1 MAARE
6 GYTELQARVLAARR
20 VWKRTLFWTG
30 CAILVVG
37 LIAILAG
44 AAIVDLLMPLPGSV
58 RIALLVGIIGA
69 AGYLLYRYLIQPL
82 RVKLT
87 PHDVALNVERKH
99 QDLEDRL
106 VSALQFGETETED
119 PIQSHLLQRLV
130 TDAVERTEGID
141 FKATVDKRVKRK
153 HIGIAAAALA
163 GCALLGLI
171 FPTELNTSLNRLLSP
186 WEKTEPVL
194 TTKLTVEPGNV
205 RILRGRSLAINLIVT
220 GKAADKARLV
230 YTKEDLAADTT
241 PLPPVPQG
249 ENPRQVGTSGGI
261 QDGHQEIDMVRI
273 EGKKRR
279 FGYELF
285 NINENME
292 YYVTANGTESERYTV
307 EVFDMP
313 KLTAIEIAYTY
324 PEYTKL
330 KPIIQQGEGN
340 IRAVAGSQAEVRIT
354 TNKAIESATLTV
366 DAGDP
371 TPIVIFDGRTLT
383 TSLDVLN
390 DGKYTVRLLCVD
402 GFNNQV
408 PIEYTITAI
417 PDEPPEIVIKEPGRD
432 IKATKL
438 EEVKVQAE
446 ATDDYGVENMTL
458 KYSIGSGEARE
469 LPVETVEVK
478 AEKIISGAYVFYLE
492 ELDVEPGELISYYA
506 QATDNN
512 TRTGP
517 GGSTSELYFIEVR
530 PFNERYTQMDAAEG
544 QQAPE
549 GQPFPNLIADQRKII
564 KKTWKHIHSRPSPM
578 TEDYQSAVKQIGKE
592 QDQLKDKTQRVT
604 DELSMSMR
612 DANVDPEMLMN
623 LEGAVGKMGEASDE
637 LFAINPKAALPYEQ
651 DALEL
656 LTKAMM
662 ELDKVLTQMR
672 SAGSQAAADNIE
684 MDMED
689 LQDTIEQDQ
698 IELDEEMREGTQEL
712 LDQARDML
720 SQQEQLTEQ
729 SQQLAREGQPS
740 QREMQQ
746 NSQQEGQLAGQA
758 QQMGEQAQQ
767 MGQSVGQGAGNN
779 TGQRMVQAGEALQQ
793 ASENMQAA
801 SENMGAGQ
809 PQMGAA
815 KGQKAEE
822 NLQQAIEEL
831 EKVAAQYTDQA
842 LEDVTESLDRLTAEQ
857 SEIREQT
864 ETLEEETRR
873 DGTTVEALR
882 NASELANEQRTLR
895 RDLEQLQ
902 RNLSNLREVLS
913 ENEPQ
918 AARNVADANRRIIEE
933 QVPENMEDAQRA
945 LQWRNFQSSEREQ
958 REVLDTLLEAR
969 DDLQR
974 AKTNLA
980 ETEEERLDAALDQ
993 IESWEAQ
1000 MQDIQRELE
1009 AMDNQETPLTP
1020 EQEARQQQLS
1030 EQQAQIHQRAQE
1042 AMEAQVQGDAQ
1053 EGEGA
1058 RVGGAESDREIR
1070 ELWLDAI
1077 RAMDN
1082 RPGTRRAPFPVYDFS
1097 LRELRK
1103 LERAIEERLATIQE
1117 KKQLAQVLKE
1127 DVPPEYRR
1135 LVDQYYESLAK

>member
-6 GYTELQARVLAARR
+6 GYTELQAKVLAARR

-30 CAILVVG
+30 CAIAIVG

-58 RIALLVGIIGA
+58 RLVLLIGVIGA
-69 AGYLLYRYLIQPL
+69 VGYLLYRYLIQPL
-82 RVKLT
+82 RAKLT

-106 VSALQFGETETED
+106 VSALQFGEVETDD
-119 PIQSHLLQRLV
+119 PIKSHLLQRLV
-130 TDAVERTEGID
+130 TDAVEWTEGID
-141 FKATVDKRVKRK
+141 FKATVDKSKKRK
-153 HIGIAAAALA
+153 HIGIAVAALA
-163 GCALLGLI
+163 VCTLIALI

-186 WEKTEPVL
+186 WEKTEPVY
-194 TTKLTVEPGNV
+194 TTKLTVEPGNA
-205 RILRGRSLAINLIVT
+205 RILRGRSLAINLEVA

-230 YTKEDLAADTT
+230 YTKQDLTADTE
-241 PLPPVPQG
+241 PQ
-249 ENPRQVGTSGGI
+249 R
-261 QDGHQEIDMVRI
+261 QEIDMMRI
-273 EGKKRR
+273 EGEKRK
-279 FGYELF
+279 FGYEIF

-292 YYVTANGTESERYTV
+292 YYVTANEAESERYTV

-313 KLTAIEIAYTY
+313 KLIDIEVAYTY

-354 TNKAIESATLTV
+354 TNKAIQSANLTV
-366 DAGDP
+366 EAQDP
-371 TPIVIFDGRTLT
+371 TDMLIFDGHTLT
-383 TSLDVLN
+383 TTLNVLK
-390 DGKYTVRLLCVD
+390 DGKYTVELLCVD
-402 GFNNQV
+402 GFNNQT
-408 PIEYTITAI
+408 PIEYTITAV

-438 EEVKVQAE
+438 EEVRVVAE
-446 ATDDYGVENMTL
+446 ATDDYGVENLIL
-458 KYSIGSGEARE
+458 KYSIGSGEAQE
-469 LPVETVEVK
+469 LPIETVEVK
-478 AEKIISGAYVFYLE
+478 AAKIISGAYVFYLE
-492 ELDVEPGELISYYA
+492 ELNVEPGELISYYA

-517 GGSTSELYFIEVR
+517 GTGTSELYFIEVR
-530 PFNERYTQMDAAEG
+530 PFNERYTQMDAEG

-564 KKTWKHIHSRPSPM
+564 KNTWKHIHSRPSPM
-578 TEDYQSAVKQIGKE
+578 TEDYQSSVKQIGKE

-612 DANVDPEMLMN
+612 DANVDPEMLMD
-623 LEGAVGKMGEASDE
+623 LEEAVAKMGEASDE
-637 LFAINPKAALPYEQ
+637 LHAVKPKEALPHEQ

-672 SAGSQAAADNIE
+672 SGGSQAAADNIE
-684 MDMED
+684 MEMED
-689 LQDTIEQDQ
+689 LQDAIEQDENQ
-698 IELDEEMREGTQEL
+698 LDEQMREQTQEL

-729 SQQLAREGQPS
+729 SQRLAREEQPS

-758 QQMGEQAQQ
+758 QQMAEQAQQ
-767 MGQSVGQGAGNN
+767 MGQASGQGTGNN

-801 SENMGAGQ
+801 SKNMGAGQ

-842 LEDVTESLDRLTAEQ
+842 LEDATEAINQLMTKQ

-873 DGTTVEALR
+873 DGLGVEDLR
-882 NASELANEQRTLR
+882 NASQLANEQRTLR

-902 RNLSNLREVLS
+902 RNLSNLREALS

-918 AARNVADANRRIIEE
+918 AARNVADANRRIIEG
-933 QVPENMEDAQRA
+933 QAPENMEDAQRA
-945 LQWRNFQSSEREQ
+945 LQWRNFQSSEWEQ

-969 DDLQR
+969 DDLQQ
-974 AKTNLA
+974 AKINLA
-980 ETEEERLDAALDQ
+980 ETEEERLDAALEQ
-993 IESWEAQ
+993 IESWETQ

-1030 EQQAQIHQRAQE
+1030 EQQAQIQQRAQE
-1042 AMEAQVQGDAQ
+1042 AMEAQQQGDAQ
-1053 EGEGA
+1053 GNEQA
-1058 RVGGAESDREIR
+1058 QVGGPESDRELR

-1082 RPGTRRAPFPVYDFS
+1082 RPGTRRAPFPRYDFS

-1103 LERAIEERLATIQE
+1103 LERAIEERLTTIQE

-1135 LVDQYYESLAK
+1135 LVDQYYEFLAK

>member
-1 MAARE
+1 MATRE
-6 GYTELQARVLAARR
+6 GYAALQARVLTARR

-30 CAILVVG
+30 CAIAVAG

-58 RIALLVGIIGA
+58 RIALLIGIIGTI
-69 AGYLLYRYLIQPL
+69 GYLLYRYLIQPL
-82 RVKLT
+82 RVQLT

-99 QDLEDRL
+99 RDLEDRL
-106 VSALQFGETETED
+106 VSALQFGEVETED
-119 PIQSHLLQRLV
+119 PIKSHLLQRLV
-130 TDAVERTEGID
+130 TDTVERTEGID
-141 FKATVDKRVKRK
+141 FKATIDKSKKRK
-153 HIGIAAAALA
+153 HVGIAAAALA
-163 GCALLGLI
+163 GCALIALI

-186 WEKTEPVL
+186 WEKTEPVF
-194 TTKLTVEPGNV
+194 TTKLTVEPGNA
-205 RILRGRSLAINLIVT
+205 RILRGRSLAINLEVT
-220 GKAADKARLV
+220 GKAADKARLI
-230 YTKEDLAADTT
+230 YTKGDPTAEAE
-241 PLPPVPQG
+241 PK
-249 ENPRQVGTSGGI
+249 R
-261 QDGHQEIDMVRI
+261 QEIDMVRI
-273 EGKKRR
+273 KGEKRR
-279 FGYELF
+279 FGYEIF
-285 NINENME
+285 NINEDME
-292 YYVTANGTESERYTV
+292 YYATANEAESERHTV
-307 EVFDMP
+307 KVFDMP
-313 KLTAIEIAYTY
+313 KATAIEIAYTY
-324 PEYTKL
+324 PEYTQL
-330 KPIIQQGEGN
+330 KPIIQQGEGD

-354 TNKAIESATLTV
+354 TNKAIQSATLTV
-366 DAGDP
+366 EAQDP
-371 TPIVIFDGRTLT
+371 TPMLISDGRTLT
-383 TSLDVLN
+383 TTLDVLN
-390 DGKYTVRLLCVD
+390 DGKYTVKLLCVD
-402 GFNNQV
+402 GFNNQT

-438 EEVKVQAE
+438 EEVRVLAE

-458 KYSIGSGEARE
+458 MYSIGSGEARE
-469 LPVETVEVK
+469 LEAETVEVI
-478 AEKIISGAYVFYLE
+478 ENKIISGAYVFYLE

-512 TRTGP
+512 IRTGP
-517 GGSTSELYFIEVR
+517 GTSTSELYFIEVR
-530 PFNERYTQMDAAEG
+530 PFNERYMQMDAEG
-544 QQAPE
+544 QQAAE
-549 GQPFPNLIADQRKII
+549 GQPFPNLIADQRTII
-564 KKTWKHIHSRPSPM
+564 KNTWKHIHSRPSPM
-578 TEDYQSAVKQIGKE
+578 TEDYQSAVKQIGVE
-592 QDQLKDKTQRVT
+592 QDQLKDKTQRVA

-623 LEGAVGKMGEASDE
+623 LEGAVTKMGEASGE
-637 LFAINPKAALPYEQ
+637 LYAVKPKEALPHEQ

-672 SAGSQAAADNIE
+672 AGGNQAAADNME

-689 LQDTIEQDQ
+689 LQDAIEQDEN
-698 IELDEEMREGTQEL
+698 ELDEQMQEQTQEL

-720 SQQEQLTEQ
+720 TQQEQLTEQ
-729 SQQLAREGQPS
+729 SQQMAREGQPS

-746 NSQQEGQLAGQA
+746 NSQQEEQLAGQA
-758 QQMGEQAQQ
+758 QQMAEQAQQ
-767 MGQSVGQGAGNN
+767 MGQASGQGAGQNN
-779 TGQRMVQAGEALQQ
+779 TGQRMAQAGEALQQ

-801 SENMGAGQ
+801 SENMAAGQ

-842 LEDVTESLDRLTAEQ
+842 LEDATETLDQLMTKQ
-857 SEIREQT
+857 SEVREQT

-873 DGTTVEALR
+873 DGVSAEDLR

-902 RNLSNLREVLS
+902 RSLSNLRETLN

-918 AARNVADANRRIIEE
+918 AARNVTDANRRIIEE

-945 LQWRNFQSSEREQ
+945 LQWRNFQSAEREQ

-969 DDLQR
+969 NDLQGAR
-974 AKTNLA
+974 TNLA

-1030 EQQAQIHQRAQE
+1030 EQQEQIQERAQE
-1042 AMEAQVQGDAQ
+1042 AMETQGQGDGQGDEQAQ
-1053 EGEGA
+1053 A
-1058 RVGGAESDREIR
+1058 GGAESDRELR

-1077 RAMDN
+1077 RAMNN
-1082 RPGTRRAPFPVYDFS
+1082 RPGTRRAPFPRYDFS

-1135 LVDQYYESLAK
+1135 LVDRYYESLAK

>member
-6 GYTELQARVLAARR
+6 GYTELRARVLEARR

-30 CAILVVG
+30 CGIAIVG
-37 LIAILAG
+37 LISILAG

-58 RIALLVGIIGA
+58 RIVLLIGIVGA
-69 AGYLLYRYLIQPL
+69 VGYLLYRYLIQPL

-99 QDLEDRL
+99 RDLEDRL
-106 VSALQFGETETED
+106 VSALQFGEAETED
-119 PIQSHLLQRLV
+119 PIKSHLLQRLV
-130 TDAVERTEGID
+130 TDAVERTDGID
-141 FKATVDKRVKRK
+141 FKATIDKSKKRK
-153 HIGIAAAALA
+153 HIGIAVAVLA
-163 GCALLGLI
+163 GCALIALI
-171 FPTELNTSLNRLLSP
+171 FPTELNISINRLLSP
-186 WEKTEPVL
+186 WEKTEPVF
-194 TTKLTVEPGNV
+194 TTKLTVEPGNA
-205 RILRGRSLAINLIVT
+205 RILRGRSLAINLEVT
-220 GKAADKARLV
+220 GKAADKARLI
-230 YTKEDLAADTT
+230 YKKGDSAADTES
-241 PLPPVPQG
+241 Q
-249 ENPRQVGTSGGI
+249 
-261 QDGHQEIDMVRI
+261 HQEIDMMQI
-273 EGKKRR
+273 EGEKHR
-279 FGYELF
+279 FGYEIF

-292 YYVTANGTESERYTV
+292 YYVTANGIESERCTV

-313 KLTAIEIAYTY
+313 KVTAVEVTYTY
-324 PEYTKL
+324 PEYTQL
-330 KPIIQQGEGN
+330 NPITQQGEGN

-366 DAGDP
+366 EAQDP
-371 TPIVIFDGRTLT
+371 TPMLISDGRTLT
-383 TSLDVLN
+383 TTLDVLT
-390 DGKYTVRLLCVD
+390 DGKYTVKLLCVD
-402 GFNNQV
+402 GFNNQT

-417 PDEPPEIVIKEPGRD
+417 PDEPPEVAIKEPGRD

-438 EEVKVQAE
+438 EEVKVLAE
-446 ATDDYGVENMTL
+446 AADDYGVESMTL
-458 KYSIGSGEARE
+458 MYSVGSGEPQE
-469 LPVETVEVK
+469 LEAETVEVK
-478 AEKIISGAYVFYLE
+478 EKKIISGAYVFYLE
-492 ELDVEPGELISYYA
+492 ELDVEPGEIISYYA

-517 GGSTSELYFIEVR
+517 GTGTSELYFIEVR
-530 PFNERYTQMDAAEG
+530 PFNERYMQMDAEG

-549 GQPFPNLIADQRKII
+549 GQPFPNLISDQRAII
-564 KKTWKHIHSRPSPM
+564 KNTWKHIHSRPSPM
-578 TEDYQSAVKQIGKE
+578 TENYQSAVKKIGDE

-623 LEGAVGKMGEASDE
+623 LEEAVAKMGEASGE
-637 LFAINPKAALPYEQ
+637 LHAIKPKAALPHEQ

-662 ELDKVLTQMR
+662 ELDKVLTRMR
-672 SAGSQAAADNIE
+672 SGGSQAAADNIE

-689 LQDTIEQDQ
+689 LQDTIEQDEN
-698 IELDEEMREGTQEL
+698 ELDEQMREQTQEL

-729 SQQLAREGQPS
+729 SQQMAREGQPS

-746 NSQQEGQLAGQA
+746 NSQQEQQMAGQA
-758 QQMGEQAQQ
+758 QQMAEQAQQ
-767 MGQSVGQGAGNN
+767 MGQSSGQGAGQSN

-815 KGQKAEE
+815 KGEKAEE
-822 NLQQAIEEL
+822 NLQQAIEDL

-842 LEDVTESLDRLTAEQ
+842 LESVTETLDQLVADQ
-857 SEIREQT
+857 SEVREQT
-864 ETLEEETRR
+864 ETLEEEDRR
-873 DGTTVEALR
+873 NDIGPEDLR
-882 NASELANEQRTLR
+882 NASELANQQRNLR

-902 RNLSNLREVLS
+902 RNLSNLREALS
-913 ENEPQ
+913 DNEPQ
-918 AARNVADANRRIIEE
+918 AARNVGDANRRIIEE

-945 LQWRNFQSSEREQ
+945 LQWRNFQSSDREQ

-969 DDLQR
+969 DDLQGAR
-974 AKTNLA
+974 TNLA
-980 ETEEERLDAALDQ
+980 ETEEEQLDAALDQ
-993 IESWEAQ
+993 IESWAAQ
-1000 MQDIQRELE
+1000 MEDIQRELE

-1030 EQQAQIHQRAQE
+1030 EQQEQIQQRAQD
-1042 AMEAQVQGDAQ
+1042 AMEAQGQGDAQ
-1053 EGEGA
+1053 GDEQA
-1058 RVGGAESDREIR
+1058 QAGGAESDRELS
-1070 ELWLDAI
+1070 ELWLGAI
-1077 RAMDN
+1077 RAMNN
-1082 RPGTRRAPFPVYDFS
+1082 RPGTRRAPFPRYDFS

-1127 DVPPEYRR
+1127 DVPPEYRGM
-1135 LVDQYYESLAK
+1135 VDRYYEFLAK

>member
-1 MAARE
+1 MATRE

-30 CAILVVG
+30 CAIAIVG

-58 RIALLVGIIGA
+58 RIALLIGIIGVV
-69 AGYLLYRYLIQPL
+69 GYLLYKHLIQPL

-119 PIQSHLLQRLV
+119 PIKSHLLQRLV

-141 FKATVDKRVKRK
+141 FKATVDRSKKRK
-153 HIGIAAAALA
+153 HIGIAVAALA
-163 GCALLGLI
+163 GCALLALI
-171 FPTELNTSLNRLLSP
+171 FPTELNISLNRLLSP
-186 WEKTEPVL
+186 WEKTEPVF
-194 TTKLTVEPGNV
+194 TTTLTVEPGNA
-205 RILRGRSLAINLIVT
+205 RILRGRSLAINLAVT
-220 GKAADKARLV
+220 GKAAEKARLV
-230 YTKEDLAADTT
+230 YTKEDPTTDTE
-241 PLPPVPQG
+241 LQ
-249 ENPRQVGTSGGI
+249 R
-261 QDGHQEIDMVRI
+261 QEIDMMRI
-273 EGKKRR
+273 EGEKRK
-279 FGYELF
+279 FGYEIF

-292 YYVTANGTESERYTV
+292 YYVTANEAESERYTV

-313 KLTAIEIAYTY
+313 KLTAVEVAYTY

-340 IRAVAGSQAEVRIT
+340 IRAVTGSQAEVRIT
-354 TNKAIESATLTV
+354 TNKAIQSANLTV
-366 DAGDP
+366 DTQDP
-371 TPIVIFDGRTLT
+371 TDMLIFDGHTLT
-383 TSLDVLN
+383 TTLDVLN
-390 DGKYTVRLLCVD
+390 DGKYTVELLCVD
-402 GFNNQV
+402 GFNNQT
-408 PIEYTITAI
+408 PIEYTITAV
-417 PDEPPEIVIKEPGRD
+417 PDKPPEIVIKEPGRD

-438 EEVKVQAE
+438 EEVRVVAE
-446 ATDDYGVENMTL
+446 ATDDYGVENLTL
-458 KYSIGSGEARE
+458 KYSIGSGEAQE
-469 LPVETVEVK
+469 LPIESIEVK

-517 GGSTSELYFIEVR
+517 GTGTSELYFIEVR
-530 PFNERYTQMDAAEG
+530 PFNERYMQMDAAEG
-544 QQAPE
+544 QQTPE

-564 KKTWKHIHSRPSPM
+564 KNTWKHIHSRPSPM
-578 TEDYQSAVKQIGKE
+578 TEDYQSSVKQIGKE

-623 LEGAVGKMGEASDE
+623 LEAAVAKMGEASDE
-637 LFAINPKAALPYEQ
+637 LHAVKPKEALPHEQ

-672 SAGSQAAADNIE
+672 SGGSQAAADNIE
-684 MDMED
+684 MEMED
-689 LQDTIEQDQ
+689 LQDSIEQDENQ
-698 IELDEEMREGTQEL
+698 LDEQMREQTQEL
-712 LDQARDML
+712 LDQSRNML
-720 SQQEQLTEQ
+720 AQQEQLTEQ

-740 QREMQQ
+740 RREMQQ

-758 QQMGEQAQQ
+758 QQMAEQAQQ
-767 MGQSVGQGAGNN
+767 MGQASGQGAGNN

-793 ASENMQAA
+793 ASKNMQAA

-842 LEDVTESLDRLTAEQ
+842 LEDATEAIDQLMAKQ

-873 DGTTVEALR
+873 DGIGLEDLR
-882 NASELANEQRTLR
+882 NASQLANEQRTLR

-902 RNLSNLREVLS
+902 RNLSNLREALN

-969 DDLQR
+969 DDLQQAR
-974 AKTNLA
+974 INLA
-980 ETEEERLDAALDQ
+980 ETEEERLDAALEQ

-1009 AMDNQETPLTP
+1009 GMDNQETPLTP

-1030 EQQAQIHQRAQE
+1030 EQQSQMQQRAQE
-1042 AMEAQVQGDAQ
+1042 AMEAQEQGDAQ
-1053 EGEGA
+1053 GDEQA
-1058 RVGGAESDREIR
+1058 QAGGAESDRELR

-1082 RPGTRRAPFPVYDFS
+1082 RPGTRRAPFPRYDFS

-1103 LERAIEERLATIQE
+1103 LERAIEERLAVIQE

-1135 LVDQYYESLAK
+1135 LVDRYYESLAK

>member
-6 GYTELQARVLAARR
+6 GYAALQARVLAARR
-20 VWKRTLFWTG
+20 VWKQTLFWTG
-30 CAILVVG
+30 CAIAIVG

-44 AAIVDLLMPLPGSV
+44 AAIVDLLMPLPHSV
-58 RIALLVGIIGA
+58 RIALLIGVIGA

-99 QDLEDRL
+99 QGLEDRL
-106 VSALQFGETETED
+106 VSALQFGETETDD
-119 PIQSHLLQRLV
+119 PIKSHLLQRLV
-130 TDAVERTEGID
+130 TDAVERTDGID
-141 FKATVDKRVKRK
+141 FKATVDKSKKRK
-153 HIGIAAAALA
+153 HVGIAVAALA
-163 GCALLGLI
+163 GCALLALI
-171 FPTELNTSLNRLLSP
+171 FPAELNISLNRLLSP
-186 WEKTEPVL
+186 WEKTEPVF
-194 TTKLTVEPGNV
+194 TTKLTVEPGNA
-205 RILRGRSLAINLIVT
+205 RILRGRSLAINLDVT
-220 GKAADKARLV
+220 GKAVDKARLI
-230 YTKEDLAADTT
+230 YMKGDPATDAEPK
-241 PLPPVPQG
+241 
-249 ENPRQVGTSGGI
+249 R
-261 QDGHQEIDMVRI
+261 QEIDMVRI
-273 EGKKRR
+273 EGEKRR
-279 FGYELF
+279 FGYEIF
-285 NINENME
+285 NINEDME
-292 YYVTANGTESERYTV
+292 YYATANEAESERYTV
-307 EVFDMP
+307 KVFDMP
-313 KLTAIEIAYTY
+313 QATAIEIAYTY
-324 PEYTKL
+324 PEYTQL
-330 KPIIQQGEGN
+330 KPIIQQGEGD

-354 TNKAIESATLTV
+354 TNKAIQSATLTV
-366 DAGDP
+366 DAQDS
-371 TPIVIFDGRTLT
+371 TPMLISDGRTLT
-383 TSLDVLN
+383 TTLDVLN
-390 DGKYTVRLLCVD
+390 DGKYTVKLLCVD
-402 GFNNQV
+402 GFNNQT

-417 PDEPPEIVIKEPGRD
+417 PDEPPEITIKEPGRD

-438 EEVKVQAE
+438 EEVKILAE

-458 KYSIGSGEARE
+458 KYSIGSGEPQE

-512 TRTGP
+512 MRTGP
-517 GGSTSELYFIEVR
+517 GTSTSELYFIEVR
-530 PFNERYTQMDAAEG
+530 PFNERYMQMDAAEG
-544 QQAPE
+544 QQSPE
-549 GQPFPNLIADQRKII
+549 GLPFPNLIADQRKII
-564 KKTWKHIHSRPSPM
+564 KNTWKHIHSRPSPM

-604 DELSMSMR
+604 DELSTSMR

-623 LEGAVGKMGEASDE
+623 IEGAIAKMGEASDE
-637 LFAINPKAALPYEQ
+637 LFAIKPKEALPHEQ
-651 DALEL
+651 NALEL

-672 SAGSQAAADNIE
+672 AGGNQAAADNME

-689 LQDTIEQDQ
+689 LQDAIEQDEN
-698 IELDEEMREGTQEL
+698 ELDEQMQEQTQEL

-720 SQQEQLTEQ
+720 AQQEQLTEQ
-729 SQQLAREGQPS
+729 SQQMAREGQPS

-758 QQMGEQAQQ
+758 QQMAEQAQQ
-767 MGQSVGQGAGNN
+767 MGQSVGQGAGNS

-793 ASENMQAA
+793 ASGNMQAA
-801 SENMGAGQ
+801 SENMAAGQ

-822 NLQQAIEEL
+822 NLQRAIEEL

-842 LEDVTESLDRLTAEQ
+842 LEDATETLDQLMTKQ
-857 SEIREQT
+857 SEVREQT

-873 DGTTVEALR
+873 DGVAPEDLR
-882 NASELANEQRTLR
+882 TASELANEQRTLR

-902 RNLSNLREVLS
+902 RSLSNLRETLN

-918 AARNVADANRRIIEE
+918 AARNVADANRRLIEG
-933 QVPENMEDAQRA
+933 QTSENMEDAQRA

-969 DDLQR
+969 EDLQGAR
-974 AKTNLA
+974 TNLA

-993 IESWEAQ
+993 IESWESQ

-1030 EQQAQIHQRAQE
+1030 EQQEQIQQRAQE
-1042 AMEAQVQGDAQ
+1042 AMEAQEQGDAQ
-1053 EGEGA
+1053 GDEQA
-1058 RVGGAESDREIR
+1058 QTGGAESDRELR

-1077 RAMDN
+1077 RAMNN

-1103 LERAIEERLATIQE
+1103 LERAIEERLVVIQE

>member
-30 CAILVVG
+30 CAIAIVG

-44 AAIVDLLMPLPGSV
+44 AAIVDLLMPLPNGV
-58 RIALLVGIIGA
+58 RIALLIGVIGA
-69 AGYLLYRYLIQPL
+69 VGYLLYRYLIQPL

-106 VSALQFGETETED
+106 VSALQFGEVETED
-119 PIQSHLLQRLV
+119 PIKSHLLQRLV

-141 FKATVDKRVKRK
+141 FRATVDKSKKRK
-153 HIGIAAAALA
+153 HIGIAVAALA
-163 GCALLGLI
+163 VCTLIALI

-186 WEKTEPVL
+186 WEKTEPVY
-194 TTKLTVEPGNV
+194 TTKLTVEPGNA
-205 RILRGRSLAINLIVT
+205 RILRGRSLAINLEVT
-220 GKAADKARLV
+220 GKAADKARLI
-230 YTKEDLAADTT
+230 YTKGDPAADTT
-241 PLPPVPQG
+241 PLPPA
-249 ENPRQVGTSGGI
+249 SGGI
-261 QDGHQEIDMVRI
+261 QGGHQEIDMVRV
-273 EGKKRR
+273 EGEKRK
-279 FGYELF
+279 FSYELF

-292 YYVTANGTESERYTV
+292 YYVTANGAESERYTV

-313 KLTAIEIAYTY
+313 KVTAIEIAYTY

-330 KPIIQQGEGN
+330 KSIIQQGEGN
-340 IRAVAGSQAEVRIT
+340 IRAVVGSQAEVRIT
-354 TNKAIESATLTV
+354 TNKAIQSATLTV
-366 DAGDP
+366 EAQDP
-371 TPIVIFDGRTLT
+371 IPMLIPDGRTLT
-383 TSLDVLN
+383 TTLNVLN
-390 DGKYTVRLLCVD
+390 DGKYTVKLLCVD
-402 GFNNQV
+402 GFNNQT

-438 EEVKVQAE
+438 EEVRVLAE

-458 KYSIGSGEARE
+458 MYSIGSGEARE

-517 GGSTSELYFIEVR
+517 GTSTSELYFIEVR
-530 PFNERYTQMDAAEG
+530 PFNERYMQMDAEG
-544 QQAPE
+544 QQAQQE
-549 GQPFPNLIADQRKII
+549 GQPFPNLIADQRTII

-623 LEGAVGKMGEASDE
+623 LEAAVAKMGEASDE
-637 LFAINPKAALPYEQ
+637 LYAVNPKAALPHEQ

-672 SAGSQAAADNIE
+672 SGANREVADNIE

-689 LQDTIEQDQ
+689 LQDAIEQDQ
-698 IELDEEMREGTQEL
+698 IESDEQMREGTQEL

-720 SQQEQLTEQ
+720 AQQEQLTEQ
-729 SQQLAREGQPS
+729 SQQLAREEQPS

-746 NSQQEGQLAGQA
+746 NSQQEGQLAQQA
-758 QQMGEQAQQ
+758 QQMAEQAQQ

-779 TGQRMVQAGEALQQ
+779 TGQRMVQAGEALEQ
-793 ASENMQAA
+793 ASENMGAA
-801 SENMGAGQ
+801 SESMGAGQ

-842 LEDVTESLDRLTAEQ
+842 LEDVTESLDQLTAEQ

-864 ETLEEETRR
+864 ETLEEEARR
-873 DGTTVEALR
+873 DGISLEDLR
-882 NASELANEQRTLR
+882 NASQLASEQRVLR

-902 RNLSNLREVLS
+902 RNLSNLREALS

-958 REVLDTLLEAR
+958 REVLDTLLDAR
-969 DDLQR
+969 NDLQQAR
-974 AKTNLA
+974 TNLA

-993 IESWEAQ
+993 IESWAAQ
-1000 MQDIQRELE
+1000 MEDIQRELE

-1030 EQQAQIHQRAQE
+1030 EQQAEIQQRAQE
-1042 AMEAQVQGDAQ
+1042 AMEAQQQEDAQGDEQAQ
-1053 EGEGA
+1053 
-1058 RVGGAESDREIR
+1058 VGGAESDRELR

-1103 LERAIEERLATIQE
+1103 LERAIEERLVVIQE

>member
-1 MAARE
+1 MATRE
-6 GYTELQARVLAARR
+6 GYAALQARVLAARR

-30 CAILVVG
+30 CAIVVVG
-37 LIAILAG
+37 LIVILTG
-44 AAIVDLLMPLPGSV
+44 AAVVDLLMPLPRSA
-58 RIALLVGIIGA
+58 RLALLIAIIGA
-69 AGYLLYRYLIQPL
+69 VGYLLYRYLIQPL
-82 RVKLT
+82 RAKLT
-87 PHDVALNVERKH
+87 PQDVAINVERKH
-99 QDLEDRL
+99 RNLEDRL
-106 VSALQFGETETED
+106 VSALQFGKVETED
-119 PIQSHLLQRLV
+119 PIESHLLQRLV

-141 FKATVDKRVKRK
+141 FKATVDKSKKRK
-153 HIGIAAAALA
+153 HIGIATAALA
-163 GCALLGLI
+163 GCTLIALI

-186 WEKTEPVL
+186 WERTKPVF
-194 TTKLTVEPGNV
+194 TTKLIVEPGNA
-205 RILRGRSLAINLIVT
+205 RILRGRSLAINLEVA
-220 GKAADKARLV
+220 GKAADKPRFV
-230 YTKEDLAADTT
+230 YTKQEPAADT
-241 PLPPVPQG
+241 
-249 ENPRQVGTSGGI
+249 ESKR
-261 QDGHQEIDMVRI
+261 QEIDMMRI
-273 EGKKRR
+273 EGEKHK

-292 YYVTANGTESERYTV
+292 YYVAANEVESERYTV

-313 KLTAIEIAYTY
+313 KVTAIEVTYTY

-330 KPIIQQGEGN
+330 KPIIQQGDGN

-354 TNKAIESATLTV
+354 TNKAIQSATFTV
-366 DAGDP
+366 EAQDT
-371 TPIVIFDGRTLT
+371 TPMLIPDGRTLT
-383 TSLDVLN
+383 TTLNVLN
-390 DGKYTVRLLCVD
+390 DGKYTVKLLCVD
-402 GFNNQV
+402 GFNNQT

-438 EEVKVQAE
+438 EEVKVLAE
-446 ATDDYGVENMTL
+446 ATDDYGVKNMTL
-458 KYSIGSGEARE
+458 KYSIGSGEAQE

-478 AEKIISGAYVFYLE
+478 AKKIISGAYVFYLE
-492 ELDVEPGELISYYA
+492 ELDVEPGELISYYV

-512 TRTGP
+512 MRTGP
-517 GGSTSELYFIEVR
+517 GVSTSELYFIEVR
-530 PFNERYTQMDAAEG
+530 PFNERYMEMDAET
-544 QQAPE
+544 QQGPE
-549 GQPFPNLIADQRKII
+549 GQPFPNLIADQRAII
-564 KKTWKHIHSRPSPM
+564 KNTWKHIHSRPAPM
-578 TEDYQSAVKQIGKE
+578 TEDYQASVKRIGKE
-592 QDQLKDKTQRVT
+592 QDQLKDKTQRIT

-623 LEGAVGKMGEASDE
+623 LEEAIAKMSAASDE
-637 LFAINPKAALPYEQ
+637 LFAIKPKKALPQEQ

-662 ELDKVLTQMR
+662 ELDKVLTRMR
-672 SAGSQAAADNIE
+672 TGGNREVADNIE

-689 LQDTIEQDQ
+689 LQDAIEQDQ
-698 IELDEEMREGTQEL
+698 NELDEQMREQTQEL

-720 SQQEQLTEQ
+720 AQQEQLTEQ
-729 SQQLAREGQPS
+729 SQRLAREGQPS
-740 QREMQQ
+740 RREMQQ
-746 NSQQEGQLAGQA
+746 NSQREQQLAGRA
-758 QQMGEQAQQ
+758 QQMAEQAQQ
-767 MGQSVGQGAGNN
+767 MGQSAGQGN
-779 TGQRMVQAGEALQQ
+779 TGQHMVQVGEVLQQ

-801 SENMGAGQ
+801 SKNMGTGH

-842 LEDVTESLDRLTAEQ
+842 LEDVTEAIDQLMTKQ

-873 DGTTVEALR
+873 AGVGVEDLR
-882 NASELANEQRTLR
+882 NASQLANEQRTLR

-902 RNLSNLREVLS
+902 RNLSNLREALS

-958 REVLDTLLEAR
+958 REVLDTLLKAR
-969 DDLQR
+969 DDLQQAR
-974 AKTNLA
+974 TNLA
-980 ETEEERLDAALDQ
+980 ETEEEQLDAALDQ
-993 IESWEAQ
+993 IESWAAQ

-1030 EQQAQIHQRAQE
+1030 EQQAQIQQRAQE
-1042 AMEAQVQGDAQ
+1042 AMEAQGQGNAQGDEQ
-1053 EGEGA
+1053 VQMRDG
-1058 RVGGAESDREIR
+1058 VSDLEIR
-1070 ELWLDAI
+1070 ELWLGAI
-1077 RAMDN
+1077 RAMNN
-1082 RPGTRRAPFPVYDFS
+1082 RPGTRRAPFPRYDFS
-1097 LRELRK
+1097 LRQLRK
-1103 LERAIEERLATIQE
+1103 LERAIEERLAIIQE

-1135 LVDQYYESLAK
+1135 LVDRYYEFLAK

>member
-30 CAILVVG
+30 CAIAIVG
-37 LIAILAG
+37 LISILAG
-44 AAIVDLLMPLPGSV
+44 AAIVDLLMPLPRSV
-58 RIALLVGIIGA
+58 RIVLLIGIIGT

-82 RVKLT
+82 RVELT
-87 PHDVALNVERKH
+87 PHDVALNVERQH

-106 VSALQFGETETED
+106 VSALQFGKVETED
-119 PIQSHLLQRLV
+119 PIESHLLQRLV
-130 TDAVERTEGID
+130 TDAAERTEGID
-141 FKATVDKRVKRK
+141 FKATVDKSKKRK
-153 HIGIAAAALA
+153 HIGIAVAALA
-163 GCALLGLI
+163 GCALIALI

-194 TTKLTVEPGNV
+194 TTKLTVEPGNA
-205 RILRGRSLAINLIVT
+205 RILRGRGLAINAEVS
-220 GKAADKARLV
+220 GKAADKARLIYIKGDSIV
-230 YTKEDLAADTT
+230 DTE
-241 PLPPVPQG
+241 PQ
-249 ENPRQVGTSGGI
+249 R
-261 QDGHQEIDMVRI
+261 QEIDMMRI
-273 EGKKRR
+273 EGEKRR
-279 FGYELF
+279 FGYEIF
-285 NINENME
+285 NINKNME
-292 YYVTANGTESERYTV
+292 YYVTANGAESESYTI

-313 KLTAIEIAYTY
+313 KVTAVEVTYTY
-324 PEYTKL
+324 PEYTQL
-330 KPIIQQGEGN
+330 NPITQQGEGN

-354 TNKAIESATLTV
+354 MNKAIQSATLTV
-366 DAGDP
+366 DTQDP
-371 TPIVIFDGRTLT
+371 TSMLISDGRTLT
-383 TSLDVLN
+383 TTLDVLN
-390 DGKYTVRLLCVD
+390 DGKYTVELLCVD
-402 GFNNQV
+402 GFNNQT

-417 PDEPPEIVIKEPGRD
+417 PDEPPEVVIKEPGRD

-438 EEVKVQAE
+438 EEVKVLAE
-446 ATDDYGVENMTL
+446 AIDDYGVEEMTL
-458 KYSIGSGEARE
+458 MYSIGSGEPQE
-469 LPVETVEVK
+469 LEAETVEVK
-478 AEKIISGAYVFYLE
+478 EKNIISGAYVFYLE

-517 GGSTSELYFIEVR
+517 GTGTSELYFIEVR
-530 PFNERYTQMDAAEG
+530 PFNERYMQMDAEG
-544 QQAPE
+544 QQTPE
-549 GQPFPNLIADQRKII
+549 GQPFPNLIADQRAII
-564 KKTWKHIHSRPSPM
+564 KNTWKHIHSRPSPM
-578 TEDYQSAVKQIGKE
+578 TEDYQSAIKKIGGE
-592 QDQLKDKTQRVT
+592 QDQLKNKTQRVT

-623 LEGAVGKMGEASDE
+623 LEEAVAKMGEASDE
-637 LFAINPKAALPYEQ
+637 LFAIKPKEALPHEQ

-672 SAGSQAAADNIE
+672 TGGSQAAADNIE
-684 MDMED
+684 MEMED
-689 LQDTIEQDQ
+689 LQDAIEQDEN
-698 IELDEEMREGTQEL
+698 ELEEQMREQTQAL

-729 SQQLAREGQPS
+729 SQQMAREGQPS

-746 NSQQEGQLAGQA
+746 NSQQEQQLAGQA
-758 QQMGEQAQQ
+758 RQMAEQAQQ
-767 MGQSVGQGAGNN
+767 MGQSAGQGTGNN
-779 TGQRMVQAGEALQQ
+779 TGQRMVQAGEALQR

-842 LEDVTESLDRLTAEQ
+842 LEDATEAIDQLMTKQ

-864 ETLEEETRR
+864 ETLEEETRQEGIGLEDLR
-873 DGTTVEALR
+873 D
-882 NASELANEQRTLR
+882 ASQLANEQRTLR
-895 RDLEQLQ
+895 RDLEGLQ
-902 RNLSNLREVLS
+902 RNLSNLQEALN

-933 QVPENMEDAQRA
+933 QAPENMEDAQRA
-945 LQWRNFQSSEREQ
+945 LQWRNFQASEREQ

-969 DDLQR
+969 DDLQQAR
-974 AKTNLA
+974 INLA

-1000 MQDIQRELE
+1000 MEDIQRELE

-1030 EQQAQIHQRAQE
+1030 EQQAQIQQRAQE
-1042 AMEAQVQGDAQ
+1042 AMEAQEQGDAQ
-1053 EGEGA
+1053 RDEQA
-1058 RVGGAESDREIR
+1058 QTGGAESDRELR
-1070 ELWLDAI
+1070 ELWLGAI
-1077 RAMDN
+1077 RAMNN
-1082 RPGTRRAPFPVYDFS
+1082 RPGTRRAPFPRYDFS

-1103 LERAIEERLATIQE
+1103 LERAIEERLTTIQE

-1135 LVDQYYESLAK
+1135 LVDQYYEFLAK

>member
-30 CAILVVG
+30 CAIAVVG

-58 RIALLVGIIGA
+58 RIALLVGIIGVV
-69 AGYLLYRYLIQPL
+69 GYLLYKHLIQPL

-99 QDLEDRL
+99 RDLEDRL
-106 VSALQFGETETED
+106 VSALQFGETETDD
-119 PIQSHLLQRLV
+119 PIKSHLLQRLV
-130 TDAVERTEGID
+130 TDAVERTDGID
-141 FKATVDKRVKRK
+141 FKATIDKSKKRK
-153 HIGIAAAALA
+153 HIGIAVAVLA
-163 GCALLGLI
+163 GCALLALI
-171 FPTELNTSLNRLLSP
+171 FPAELDISLNRLLSP
-186 WEKTEPVL
+186 WEKTEPVF
-194 TTKLTVEPGNV
+194 TTKLTVEPGNA
-205 RILRGRSLAINLIVT
+205 RILRGRSLAINLEVT
-220 GKAADKARLV
+220 GKAADKARLI
-230 YTKEDLAADTT
+230 YTKGDPTAEAE
-241 PLPPVPQG
+241 PQ
-249 ENPRQVGTSGGI
+249 R
-261 QDGHQEIDMVRI
+261 QEIDMVLI
-273 EGKKRR
+273 EGEKRR
-279 FGYELF
+279 FGYEIF
-285 NINENME
+285 NINEDME
-292 YYVTANGTESERYTV
+292 YYATANEAESERYTV
-307 EVFDMP
+307 KVFDMP

-324 PEYTKL
+324 PEYTQL
-330 KPIIQQGEGN
+330 KPIIQQGDGN

-354 TNKAIESATLTV
+354 TNKAIQSATLTV
-366 DAGDP
+366 DAQDS
-371 TPIVIFDGRTLT
+371 TPMLISDGRTLT
-383 TSLDVLN
+383 TTLDVLN
-390 DGKYTVRLLCVD
+390 DGKYTVKLLCVD
-402 GFNNQV
+402 GFNNQT
-408 PIEYTITAI
+408 PIEYTITAV
-417 PDEPPEIVIKEPGRD
+417 PDEPPEIAIREPGRD

-438 EEVKVQAE
+438 EEVKILAE

-458 KYSIGSGEARE
+458 MYSIGSGEAQE
-469 LPVETVEVK
+469 LPVETLEVK

-517 GGSTSELYFIEVR
+517 GTSTSELYFIEVR
-530 PFNERYTQMDAAEG
+530 PFNERYMQMDAEG
-544 QQAPE
+544 QQAQQE
-549 GQPFPNLIADQRKII
+549 GQPFPNLIADQRTII
-564 KKTWKHIHSRPSPM
+564 KNTWKHIHSRPSPI
-578 TEDYQSAVKQIGKE
+578 TEDYQSAVKQIGVE

-604 DELSMSMR
+604 DELSTSMR
-612 DANVDPEMLMN
+612 NANVDPEMLMN
-623 LEGAVGKMGEASDE
+623 LEGAVAKMGEASDE
-637 LFAINPKAALPYEQ
+637 LFAIKPKAALPHEQ

-672 SAGSQAAADNIE
+672 AGGNQAAADNME

-689 LQDTIEQDQ
+689 LQDAIEQDEN
-698 IELDEEMREGTQEL
+698 ELDEQMQEQTQEL

-720 SQQEQLTEQ
+720 AQQEQLTEQ
-729 SQQLAREGQPS
+729 SQQMAREGQPS

-758 QQMGEQAQQ
+758 QQMAEQAQQ
-767 MGQSVGQGAGNN
+767 MGQSSGQGTGSN

-801 SENMGAGQ
+801 SENMAAEQ

-842 LEDVTESLDRLTAEQ
+842 LEDATETLDQLMTKQ
-857 SEIREQT
+857 SEVREQT
-864 ETLEEETRR
+864 ETLEEETRQ
-873 DGTTVEALR
+873 DGVGVEDLR
-882 NASELANEQRTLR
+882 NASQLANEQRTLR

-902 RNLSNLREVLS
+902 RSLSNLRETLS

-918 AARNVADANRRIIEE
+918 AARNVADANRRLIEE
-933 QVPENMEDAQRA
+933 QASENMEDAQRA

-969 DDLQR
+969 DDLQQAR
-974 AKTNLA
+974 TNLA

-993 IESWEAQ
+993 IESWESQ

-1030 EQQAQIHQRAQE
+1030 EQQEEIQQRAQE
-1042 AMEAQVQGDAQ
+1042 AMEAQGQGDGQGDEQAQ
-1053 EGEGA
+1053 A
-1058 RVGGAESDREIR
+1058 GGAESDREIR

-1077 RAMDN
+1077 RAMNN
-1082 RPGTRRAPFPVYDFS
+1082 RPGNRRAPFPVYDFS

-1127 DVPPEYRR
+1127 DVPPEYRS
-1135 LVDQYYESLAK
+1135 LVDRYYESLAK

>member
-6 GYTELQARVLAARR
+6 GYTELRARVLEAHR

-30 CAILVVG
+30 CGIAIVG
-37 LIAILAG
+37 LISILAG

-58 RIALLVGIIGA
+58 RIVLLIGIIGA
-69 AGYLLYRYLIQPL
+69 VGYLLYRYLIQPL

-99 QDLEDRL
+99 RDLEDRL
-106 VSALQFGETETED
+106 VSALQFGEAETED
-119 PIQSHLLQRLV
+119 PIKSHLLQRLV
-130 TDAVERTEGID
+130 TDAVERTDGID
-141 FKATVDKRVKRK
+141 FKATIDKSKKRK
-153 HIGIAAAALA
+153 HIGIAVAVLA
-163 GCALLGLI
+163 GCALIALI
-171 FPTELNTSLNRLLSP
+171 FPTELNISINRLLSP
-186 WEKTEPVL
+186 WEKTEPVF
-194 TTKLTVEPGNV
+194 TTKLTVEPGNA
-205 RILRGRSLAINLIVT
+205 RILRGRSLAINLEVT
-220 GKAADKARLV
+220 GKAADKARLI
-230 YTKEDLAADTT
+230 YKKGDSAADTES
-241 PLPPVPQG
+241 Q
-249 ENPRQVGTSGGI
+249 
-261 QDGHQEIDMVRI
+261 HQEIDMMQI
-273 EGKKRR
+273 EGEKHR
-279 FGYELF
+279 FGYEIF

-292 YYVTANGTESERYTV
+292 YYVTANGIESERYTV

-313 KLTAIEIAYTY
+313 KVTAVEVTYTY
-324 PEYTKL
+324 PEYTQL
-330 KPIIQQGEGN
+330 NPITQQGEGN

-366 DAGDP
+366 EAQDP
-371 TPIVIFDGRTLT
+371 TPMLISDGRTLT
-383 TSLDVLN
+383 TTLDVLT
-390 DGKYTVRLLCVD
+390 DGKYTVKLLCVD
-402 GFNNQV
+402 GFNNQT

-417 PDEPPEIVIKEPGRD
+417 PDEPPEVAIKEPGRD

-438 EEVKVQAE
+438 EEVKVLAE
-446 ATDDYGVENMTL
+446 AVDDYGVENMTL
-458 KYSIGSGEARE
+458 MYSVGSGEPQE
-469 LPVETVEVK
+469 LEAETVEVK
-478 AEKIISGAYVFYLE
+478 EKKIISGAYVFYLE
-492 ELDVEPGELISYYA
+492 ELDVEPGEIISYYA

-517 GGSTSELYFIEVR
+517 GTGTSELYFIEVR
-530 PFNERYTQMDAAEG
+530 PFNERYMQMDAEG

-549 GQPFPNLIADQRKII
+549 EQPFPNLISDQRTII
-564 KKTWKHIHSRPSPM
+564 KNTWKHIHSRPSPM
-578 TEDYQSAVKQIGKE
+578 TENYQSAVKKIGDE

-623 LEGAVGKMGEASDE
+623 LEEAVAKMGEASGE
-637 LFAINPKAALPYEQ
+637 LHAIKPKAALPHEQ

-662 ELDKVLTQMR
+662 ELDKVLTRMR
-672 SAGSQAAADNIE
+672 SGGSQAAADNIE

-689 LQDTIEQDQ
+689 LQDTIEQDEN
-698 IELDEEMREGTQEL
+698 ELDEQMSEQTQEL

-729 SQQLAREGQPS
+729 SQQMAREGQPS

-746 NSQQEGQLAGQA
+746 NSQQEQQMAGQA
-758 QQMGEQAQQ
+758 QQMAEQAQQ
-767 MGQSVGQGAGNN
+767 MGQSSGQGTGQSN

-815 KGQKAEE
+815 KGEKAEE
-822 NLQQAIEEL
+822 NLQQAIEDL

-842 LEDVTESLDRLTAEQ
+842 LESVTETLDQLVADQ
-857 SEIREQT
+857 SEVQEQT
-864 ETLEEETRR
+864 ETLEEEDRR
-873 DGTTVEALR
+873 NDIGPEDLR
-882 NASELANEQRTLR
+882 NASELANQQRNLR

-902 RNLSNLREVLS
+902 RNLSNLREALS
-913 ENEPQ
+913 DNEPQ
-918 AARNVADANRRIIEE
+918 AARNVGDANRRIIEE

-945 LQWRNFQSSEREQ
+945 LQWRNFQSSDREQ

-969 DDLQR
+969 DDLQQAR
-974 AKTNLA
+974 TNLA
-980 ETEEERLDAALDQ
+980 ETEEEQLDAALDQ
-993 IESWEAQ
+993 IESWAAQ
-1000 MQDIQRELE
+1000 MEDIQRELE

-1030 EQQAQIHQRAQE
+1030 EQQEQIQQRAQD
-1042 AMEAQVQGDAQ
+1042 AMEAQGQGDAQ
-1053 EGEGA
+1053 GDEQA
-1058 RVGGAESDREIR
+1058 QAGGAESDRELS
-1070 ELWLDAI
+1070 ELWLGAI
-1077 RAMDN
+1077 HAMN
-1082 RPGTRRAPFPVYDFS
+1082 NGPGTRRAPFPRYDFS

-1127 DVPPEYRR
+1127 DVPPEYRGM
-1135 LVDQYYESLAK
+1135 VDRYYEFLAK

>member
-6 GYTELQARVLAARR
+6 GYTELQARVLAAHR

-30 CAILVVG
+30 CAIAVVG

-58 RIALLVGIIGA
+58 RIALLVGIIGVV
-69 AGYLLYRYLIQPL
+69 GYLLYKHLIQPL

-99 QDLEDRL
+99 RDLEDRL
-106 VSALQFGETETED
+106 VSALQFGETETDD
-119 PIQSHLLQRLV
+119 PIKSHLLQRLV
-130 TDAVERTEGID
+130 TDAVERTDGID
-141 FKATVDKRVKRK
+141 FKATIDKSKKRK
-153 HIGIAAAALA
+153 HIGIAVAVLA
-163 GCALLGLI
+163 GCALLALI
-171 FPTELNTSLNRLLSP
+171 FPAELDISLNRLLSP
-186 WEKTEPVL
+186 WEKTEPVF
-194 TTKLTVEPGNV
+194 TTKLTVEPGNA
-205 RILRGRSLAINLIVT
+205 RILRGRSLAINLEVT
-220 GKAADKARLV
+220 GKAADKARLI
-230 YTKEDLAADTT
+230 YTKGDPTAEAE
-241 PLPPVPQG
+241 PQ
-249 ENPRQVGTSGGI
+249 R
-261 QDGHQEIDMVRI
+261 QEIDMVQI
-273 EGKKRR
+273 EGEKRR
-279 FGYELF
+279 FGYEIF
-285 NINENME
+285 NINTDME
-292 YYVTANGTESERYTV
+292 YYATANEAESERYTV
-307 EVFDMP
+307 KVFDMP

-324 PEYTKL
+324 PEYTQL
-330 KPIIQQGEGN
+330 KPIIQQGDGN

-354 TNKAIESATLTV
+354 TNKAIQSATLTV
-366 DAGDP
+366 DAQDS
-371 TPIVIFDGRTLT
+371 TPMLISDGRTLT
-383 TSLDVLN
+383 TTLDVLN
-390 DGKYTVRLLCVD
+390 DGKYTVKLLCVD
-402 GFNNQV
+402 GFNNQT
-408 PIEYTITAI
+408 PIEYTITAV
-417 PDEPPEIVIKEPGRD
+417 PDEPPEIAIREPGRD

-438 EEVKVQAE
+438 EEVKILAE

-458 KYSIGSGEARE
+458 MYSIGSGEAQE

-517 GGSTSELYFIEVR
+517 GTSTSELYFIEVR
-530 PFNERYTQMDAAEG
+530 PFNERYMQMDAEG
-544 QQAPE
+544 QQAQQE
-549 GQPFPNLIADQRKII
+549 GQPFPNLIADQRTII
-564 KKTWKHIHSRPSPM
+564 KNTWKHIHSRPSPI
-578 TEDYQSAVKQIGKE
+578 TEDYQSAVKQIGVE

-604 DELSMSMR
+604 DELSTSMR
-612 DANVDPEMLMN
+612 NANVDPEMLMN
-623 LEGAVGKMGEASDE
+623 IEGAVAKMGEASDE
-637 LFAINPKAALPYEQ
+637 LSAIKPKAALPHEQ

-672 SAGSQAAADNIE
+672 AGGNQAAADNME

-689 LQDTIEQDQ
+689 LQDAIEQDEN
-698 IELDEEMREGTQEL
+698 ELDEQMQEQTQEL

-720 SQQEQLTEQ
+720 AQQEQLTEQ
-729 SQQLAREGQPS
+729 SQQMAREGQPS

-746 NSQQEGQLAGQA
+746 NSQQERQLAGQA
-758 QQMGEQAQQ
+758 QQMAEQAQQ
-767 MGQSVGQGAGNN
+767 MGQSSGQGTGSN

-801 SENMGAGQ
+801 SENMAAEQ

-842 LEDVTESLDRLTAEQ
+842 LEDATETLDQLVTKQ
-857 SEIREQT
+857 SEVREQT
-864 ETLEEETRR
+864 ETLEEETRQ
-873 DGTTVEALR
+873 DGVGVEDLR
-882 NASELANEQRTLR
+882 NASQLANEQRTLR

-902 RNLSNLREVLS
+902 RSLSNLRETLN

-918 AARNVADANRRIIEE
+918 AARNVADANRRLIEE
-933 QVPENMEDAQRA
+933 QASENMEDAQRA

-969 DDLQR
+969 DDLQQAR
-974 AKTNLA
+974 TNLA

-993 IESWEAQ
+993 IESWESQ

-1030 EQQAQIHQRAQE
+1030 EQQEEIQQRAQE
-1042 AMEAQVQGDAQ
+1042 AMEAQAQGDAQ
-1053 EGEGA
+1053 GDEGA
-1058 RVGGAESDREIR
+1058 QVGGAESDRELR

-1097 LRELRK
+1097 FRELRK

-1135 LVDQYYESLAK
+1135 LVDRYYESLAK

>member
-6 GYTELQARVLAARR
+6 GYTELQSRVLAARR

-30 CAILVVG
+30 CAIAIVG

-44 AAIVDLLMPLPGSV
+44 AAIIDLLMPLPTSV
-58 RIALLVGIIGA
+58 RIALLVGVIGA

-99 QDLEDRL
+99 RDLEDRL

-119 PIQSHLLQRLV
+119 PIKSHLLQRLV
-130 TDAVERTEGID
+130 TDAVERTEGIN
-141 FKATVDKRVKRK
+141 FKATVDKSKKRK
-153 HIGIAAAALA
+153 HIGIAVAALA
-163 GCALLGLI
+163 GCALLALI
-171 FPTELNTSLNRLLSP
+171 FPAELNTSLNRLLSP
-186 WEKTEPVL
+186 WVKTEPVF
-194 TTKLTVEPGNV
+194 TTKLTVQPGNA
-205 RILRGRSLAINLIVT
+205 RILRGRSLAINLEVT

-230 YTKEDLAADTT
+230 YTKGDPTVEAE
-241 PLPPVPQG
+241 PQ
-249 ENPRQVGTSGGI
+249 R
-261 QDGHQEIDMVRI
+261 QEIDMMRI
-273 EGKKRR
+273 EGEKRK
-279 FGYELF
+279 FGYEIF

-292 YYVTANGTESERYTV
+292 YHVAANETESERYTV

-324 PEYTKL
+324 PEYTQL

-354 TNKAIESATLTV
+354 TNKAIQSATLTV
-366 DAGDP
+366 DAQDS
-371 TPIVIFDGRTLT
+371 TPMLISDGRTLT
-383 TSLDVLN
+383 TTLDVLN
-390 DGKYTVRLLCVD
+390 DGKYTVKLLCVD
-402 GFNNQV
+402 GFNNQT

-417 PDEPPEIVIKEPGRD
+417 PDESPEIVIKEPGRD
-432 IKATKL
+432 TKATKL
-438 EEVKVQAE
+438 EEVRVLAE

-458 KYSIGSGEARE
+458 MYSIGSGEPQE
-469 LPVETVEVK
+469 LEAETVEVK
-478 AEKIISGAYVFYLE
+478 EKKIISGAYVFYLE

-517 GGSTSELYFIEVR
+517 GTSTSELYFIEIR
-530 PFNERYTQMDAAEG
+530 PFNERYMQMDAEG

-549 GQPFPNLIADQRKII
+549 GQPFPNLIADQRTII
-564 KKTWKHIHSRPSPM
+564 KNTWKHIHSRPSPM
-578 TEDYQSAVKQIGKE
+578 TEDYQSAVKQIGVE
-592 QDQLKDKTQRVT
+592 QDQLKDKTQRVA

-623 LEGAVGKMGEASDE
+623 LEGSVAKMGEASDE
-637 LFAINPKAALPYEQ
+637 LFAIKPKEALPHEQ

-672 SAGSQAAADNIE
+672 AGGNQAAADNME

-689 LQDTIEQDQ
+689 LQDAIEQDEN
-698 IELDEEMREGTQEL
+698 ELDEQMQEQTQEL

-720 SQQEQLTEQ
+720 AQQEQLTEQ
-729 SQQLAREGQPS
+729 SQQMAREGQPS

-746 NSQQEGQLAGQA
+746 NSQQAGQLAGQA
-758 QQMGEQAQQ
+758 QQMAEQAQQ
-767 MGQSVGQGAGNN
+767 MGQSAGQGTGNN
-779 TGQRMVQAGEALQQ
+779 TGQRMAQAGEALQQ

-842 LEDVTESLDRLTAEQ
+842 LEEATEAIDQLMAEQ

-864 ETLEEETRR
+864 ETLEEETRQ
-873 DGTTVEALR
+873 DGVGVEDLR
-882 NASELANEQRTLR
+882 NASQLANEQRTLR

-902 RNLSNLREVLS
+902 RSLSNLRETLN

-945 LQWRNFQSSEREQ
+945 LQWRNFQSAEREQ

-969 DDLQR
+969 DDLQQAR
-974 AKTNLA
+974 TNLA
-980 ETEEERLDAALDQ
+980 ETEEERLDAALNQ
-993 IESWEAQ
+993 IESWGAQ

-1030 EQQAQIHQRAQE
+1030 EQQEQIQQRAQE
-1042 AMEAQVQGDAQ
+1042 AMETQGQGDGQGDEQAQ
-1053 EGEGA
+1053 
-1058 RVGGAESDREIR
+1058 VGGAESDRE
-1070 ELWLDAI
+1070 
-1077 RAMDN
+1077 
-1082 RPGTRRAPFPVYDFS
+1082 T
-1097 LRELRK
+1097 
-1103 LERAIEERLATIQE
+1103 
-1117 KKQLAQVLKE
+1117 
-1127 DVPPEYRR
+1127 
-1135 LVDQYYESLAK
+1135 

>member
-6 GYTELQARVLAARR
+6 GYTELRARVLEARR

-30 CAILVVG
+30 CGIAIVG
-37 LIAILAG
+37 LISILAG

-58 RIALLVGIIGA
+58 RIVLLIGIIGA
-69 AGYLLYRYLIQPL
+69 VGYLLYRYLIQPL

-99 QDLEDRL
+99 RDLEDRL
-106 VSALQFGETETED
+106 VSALQFGEAETED
-119 PIQSHLLQRLV
+119 PIKSHLLQRLV
-130 TDAVERTEGID
+130 TDAVERTDGID
-141 FKATVDKRVKRK
+141 FKATIDKSKKRK
-153 HIGIAAAALA
+153 HIGIAVAVLA
-163 GCALLGLI
+163 GCALIALI
-171 FPTELNTSLNRLLSP
+171 FPTELNISINRLLSP
-186 WEKTEPVL
+186 WEKTEPVF
-194 TTKLTVEPGNV
+194 TTKLTVEPGNA
-205 RILRGRSLAINLIVT
+205 RILRGRSLAINLEVT
-220 GKAADKARLV
+220 GKAADKTRLI
-230 YTKEDLAADTT
+230 YKKGDSAADTES
-241 PLPPVPQG
+241 QG
-249 ENPRQVGTSGGI
+249 
-261 QDGHQEIDMVRI
+261 QEIDMMQI
-273 EGKKRR
+273 EGEKRR
-279 FGYELF
+279 FGYEIF

-292 YYVTANGTESERYTV
+292 YYVTANGIESERYTV

-313 KLTAIEIAYTY
+313 KLTAVEVTYTY
-324 PEYTKL
+324 PEYTQL
-330 KPIIQQGEGN
+330 NPITQQGEGN

-366 DAGDP
+366 EAQDP
-371 TPIVIFDGRTLT
+371 TPMLISDGRTLT
-383 TSLDVLN
+383 TTLDVLT
-390 DGKYTVRLLCVD
+390 DGKYTVKLLCVD
-402 GFNNQV
+402 GFNNQT

-417 PDEPPEIVIKEPGRD
+417 PDEPPEVAIKEPGRD

-438 EEVKVQAE
+438 EEVKVLAE
-446 ATDDYGVENMTL
+446 AADDYGVENMTL
-458 KYSIGSGEARE
+458 MYSVGSGEPQE
-469 LPVETVEVK
+469 LEAETVEVK
-478 AEKIISGAYVFYLE
+478 EKKIISGAYVFYLE
-492 ELDVEPGELISYYA
+492 ELDVEPGEIISYYA

-517 GGSTSELYFIEVR
+517 GTGTSELYFIEVR
-530 PFNERYTQMDAAEG
+530 PFNERYMQMDAEG

-549 GQPFPNLIADQRKII
+549 EQPFPNLISDQRTII
-564 KKTWKHIHSRPSPM
+564 KNTWKHIHSRPSPM
-578 TEDYQSAVKQIGKE
+578 TENYQSAVKKIGDE

-623 LEGAVGKMGEASDE
+623 LEEAVAKMGEASGE
-637 LFAINPKAALPYEQ
+637 LHAIKPKAALPHEQ

-662 ELDKVLTQMR
+662 ELDKVLTRMR
-672 SAGSQAAADNIE
+672 SGGSQAAADNIE

-689 LQDTIEQDQ
+689 LQDTIEQDEN
-698 IELDEEMREGTQEL
+698 ELDEQMREQTQEL

-729 SQQLAREGQPS
+729 SQQMAREGQPS

-746 NSQQEGQLAGQA
+746 NSQQEQQMAGQA
-758 QQMGEQAQQ
+758 QQMAEQAQQ
-767 MGQSVGQGAGNN
+767 MGQSSGQGAGQSN

-815 KGQKAEE
+815 KGEKAEE
-822 NLQQAIEEL
+822 NLQQAIEDL

-842 LEDVTESLDRLTAEQ
+842 LESVTETLDQLVADQ
-857 SEIREQT
+857 SEVREQT
-864 ETLEEETRR
+864 ETLEEEDRR
-873 DGTTVEALR
+873 NDIGPEDLR
-882 NASELANEQRTLR
+882 NASELANQQRNLR

-902 RNLSNLREVLS
+902 RNLSNLREALS
-913 ENEPQ
+913 DNEPQ
-918 AARNVADANRRIIEE
+918 AARNVGDANRRIIEE

-945 LQWRNFQSSEREQ
+945 LQWRNFQSSDREQ

-969 DDLQR
+969 NDLQQAR
-974 AKTNLA
+974 TNLA
-980 ETEEERLDAALDQ
+980 ETEEEQLDAALDQ
-993 IESWEAQ
+993 IESWAAQ
-1000 MQDIQRELE
+1000 MEDIQRELE

-1030 EQQAQIHQRAQE
+1030 EQQEQIQQRAQD
-1042 AMEAQVQGDAQ
+1042 AMEAQGQGDAQ
-1053 EGEGA
+1053 GDEQA
-1058 RVGGAESDREIR
+1058 QAGGAESDRELS
-1070 ELWLDAI
+1070 ELWLGAI
-1077 RAMDN
+1077 RAMN
-1082 RPGTRRAPFPVYDFS
+1082 NGPGTRRAPFPRYDFS

-1127 DVPPEYRR
+1127 DVPPEYRGM
-1135 LVDQYYESLAK
+1135 VDRYYEFLAK

>member
-6 GYTELQARVLAARR
+6 GYAALQERVLAARR

-30 CAILVVG
+30 CAIAIVG

-58 RIALLVGIIGA
+58 RIALLIGVIGA
-69 AGYLLYRYLIQPL
+69 VGYLLYRYLIQPL

-106 VSALQFGETETED
+106 VSALQFGETDSDD
-119 PIQSHLLQRLV
+119 PIKSHLLQRLV
-130 TDAVERTEGID
+130 TDAVERTDGID
-141 FKATVDKRVKRK
+141 FKATVDKSKKRK
-153 HIGIAAAALA
+153 HVGIAVAALA
-163 GCALLGLI
+163 GCALLALI
-171 FPTELNTSLNRLLSP
+171 FPAELNISLNRLLSP
-186 WEKTEPVL
+186 WEKTEPVF
-194 TTKLTVEPGNV
+194 TTKLTVEPGNA
-205 RILRGRSLAINLIVT
+205 RILRGRSLAINLDVT
-220 GKAADKARLV
+220 GKAADKARLI
-230 YTKEDLAADTT
+230 YTKGDPATDAE
-241 PLPPVPQG
+241 PK
-249 ENPRQVGTSGGI
+249 RQET
-261 QDGHQEIDMVRI
+261 DMVRI
-273 EGKKRR
+273 KGEKRR
-279 FGYELF
+279 FGYEIF
-285 NINENME
+285 NINEDME
-292 YYVTANGTESERYTV
+292 YYATANEAESERYTV
-307 EVFDMP
+307 KVFDMP
-313 KLTAIEIAYTY
+313 KATAIEIAYTY
-324 PEYTKL
+324 PEYTQL

-354 TNKAIESATLTV
+354 TNKAIQSATLTV
-366 DAGDP
+366 DAQDS
-371 TPIVIFDGRTLT
+371 TPMLISDGRTLT
-383 TSLDVLN
+383 TTLDVLT
-390 DGKYTVRLLCVD
+390 DGKYTVKLLCVD
-402 GFNNQV
+402 GFNNQT

-417 PDEPPEIVIKEPGRD
+417 PDEPPEITIKEPGRD

-438 EEVKVQAE
+438 EEVKILAE

-458 KYSIGSGEARE
+458 KYSIGSGEPQE

-512 TRTGP
+512 MRTGP
-517 GGSTSELYFIEVR
+517 GTSTSELYFIEVR
-530 PFNERYTQMDAAEG
+530 PFNERYMQMDAEG
-544 QQAPE
+544 QQAAE

-564 KKTWKHIHSRPSPM
+564 KNTWKHIHSRPSPM

-604 DELSMSMR
+604 DELSTSMR

-623 LEGAVGKMGEASDE
+623 IEGAVAKMGEASDE
-637 LFAINPKAALPYEQ
+637 LFAIKPKEALPYEQ

-672 SAGSQAAADNIE
+672 AGGNQAAADNME

-689 LQDTIEQDQ
+689 LQDAIEQDEN
-698 IELDEEMREGTQEL
+698 ELDEQMQEQTQEL

-720 SQQEQLTEQ
+720 AQQEQLTEQ
-729 SQQLAREGQPS
+729 SQQMAREGQPS

-758 QQMGEQAQQ
+758 QQMAEQAQQ

-779 TGQRMVQAGEALQQ
+779 TGQRMAQAGEALQQ

-801 SENMGAGQ
+801 SENMAAGQ

-842 LEDVTESLDRLTAEQ
+842 LEDATETLDQLMTKQ
-857 SEIREQT
+857 SEVREQT
-864 ETLEEETRR
+864 ETLEEKTRR
-873 DGTTVEALR
+873 DGVAPEDLR
-882 NASELANEQRTLR
+882 TASELANEQRTLR

-902 RNLSNLREVLS
+902 RSLSNLRETLN

-918 AARNVADANRRIIEE
+918 AARNVADANRRLIEE
-933 QVPENMEDAQRA
+933 QASENMEDAQRA

-969 DDLQR
+969 EDLQGAR
-974 AKTNLA
+974 TNLA

-993 IESWEAQ
+993 IESWQAQ
-1000 MQDIQRELE
+1000 MEDIRRELE

-1030 EQQAQIHQRAQE
+1030 EQQAQMQQRAQE
-1042 AMEAQVQGDAQ
+1042 AMEAQQRGDAR
-1053 EGEGA
+1053 GDEGA
-1058 RVGGAESDREIR
+1058 QVGGAESDRELR

-1103 LERAIEERLATIQE
+1103 LERAIEERLVVIQE

-1127 DVPPEYRR
+1127 DVPPEYRT
-1135 LVDQYYESLAK
+1135 LVDRYYESLAK

>member
-30 CAILVVG
+30 CAIAVVG

-44 AAIVDLLMPLPGSV
+44 AAIVDLLMPLPSSV
-58 RIALLVGIIGA
+58 RIVLLIGIIGTV
-69 AGYLLYRYLIQPL
+69 GYLLFRYLIQPL
-82 RVKLT
+82 QAKLT

-99 QDLEDRL
+99 RDLEDRL
-106 VSALQFGETETED
+106 VSALQFGEVETED
-119 PIQSHLLQRLV
+119 PIKSHLLQRLV

-141 FKATVDKRVKRK
+141 FKATVDKSKKRK
-153 HIGIAAAALA
+153 QVGIAVAALA
-163 GCALLGLI
+163 GCALIALI
-171 FPTELNTSLNRLLSP
+171 FPVELNTSLNRLLSP
-186 WEKTEPVL
+186 WEQTEPVL
-194 TTKLTVEPGNV
+194 TTKLVVEPGNA
-205 RILRGRSLAINLIVT
+205 RILRGRSLAINLEVT

-230 YTKEDLAADTT
+230 YTKGDPATETE
-241 PLPPVPQG
+241 PQ
-249 ENPRQVGTSGGI
+249 R
-261 QDGHQEIDMVRI
+261 QEIDMVGI
-273 EGKKRR
+273 EGEKRK
-279 FGYELF
+279 FGYEIF
-285 NINENME
+285 NINENIE
-292 YYVTANGTESERYTV
+292 YYVTANEAESERYTV

-313 KLTAIEIAYTY
+313 KVAAIEIAYTY

-330 KPIIQQGEGN
+330 KPIIQQGEGD

-354 TNKAIESATLTV
+354 TNKSIQSATLTV
-366 DAGDP
+366 GAQDP
-371 TPIVIFDGRTLT
+371 IPMLIPDGRTLT
-383 TSLDVLN
+383 TTLDVLT
-390 DGKYTVRLLCVD
+390 DGKYSVKLLCVD
-402 GFNNQV
+402 GFNNQT

-438 EEVKVQAE
+438 EEVKVLAE

-458 KYSIGSGEARE
+458 MYSIGSGEAQE
-469 LPVETVEVK
+469 LPLETVEVK
-478 AEKIISGAYVFYLE
+478 AEKIISNAYVFYLE

-512 TRTGP
+512 ARTGP
-517 GGSTSELYFIEVR
+517 GTSTSELYFIEVR
-530 PFNERYTQMDAAEG
+530 PFNERYMQMDAEG
-544 QQAPE
+544 QQAQQE
-549 GQPFPNLIADQRKII
+549 GQPFPNLIADQRTII

-623 LEGAVGKMGEASDE
+623 LEGAVSKMGEASSE
-637 LFAINPKAALPYEQ
+637 LFAIKPKEALPHEQ

-672 SAGSQAAADNIE
+672 SSGSQAAADNIE

-698 IELDEEMREGTQEL
+698 IELDEEMREQTQEL
-712 LDQARDML
+712 LDQSRDML
-720 SQQEQLTEQ
+720 AQQEQLTEQ
-729 SQQLAREGQPS
+729 SQQIAREEQPS

-746 NSQQEGQLAGQA
+746 NSQQEQQLAGQA
-758 QQMGEQAQQ
+758 QQMAEQAQQ
-767 MGQSVGQGAGNN
+767 MGQSVGQGAGDS
-779 TGQRMVQAGEALQQ
+779 TGQRMVQAGEALEQ
-793 ASENMQAA
+793 ASKNMQAA

-842 LEDVTESLDRLTAEQ
+842 LEDVTESLDQLTAAQ

-873 DGTTVEALR
+873 EGISVEDAR
-882 NASELANEQRTLR
+882 NASELANQQRTLR
-895 RDLEQLQ
+895 RDLEHLQ
-902 RNLSNLREVLS
+902 RNLTNLREALS

-918 AARNVADANRRIIEE
+918 AARNVGDANRRIIEE
-933 QVPENMEDAQRA
+933 QASENMEDAQRA

-958 REVLDTLLEAR
+958 REVLDTLLDAR
-969 DDLQR
+969 NDLQQAR
-974 AKTNLA
+974 TNLA

-993 IESWEAQ
+993 IESWQAQ
-1000 MQDIQRELE
+1000 MEDIQRELE

-1030 EQQAQIHQRAQE
+1030 EQQAQIQERAQE
-1042 AMEAQVQGDAQ
+1042 AMEAQQQGDAQ
-1053 EGEGA
+1053 GDEQA
-1058 RVGGAESDREIR
+1058 QVGGAESDRELR

-1103 LERAIEERLATIQE
+1103 LERAIEERLVVIQE

-1135 LVDQYYESLAK
+1135 LVDQYYEFLAK

>member
-30 CAILVVG
+30 CAIAVVG

-58 RIALLVGIIGA
+58 RIALLIGIIGVV
-69 AGYLLYRYLIQPL
+69 GYLLYKHLIQPL

-99 QDLEDRL
+99 RDLEDRL
-106 VSALQFGETETED
+106 VSALQFGETETDD
-119 PIQSHLLQRLV
+119 PIKSHLLQRLV
-130 TDAVERTEGID
+130 TDAVERTDGID
-141 FKATVDKRVKRK
+141 FKATIDKSKKRK
-153 HIGIAAAALA
+153 HIGIAVAVLA
-163 GCALLGLI
+163 GCALLALI
-171 FPTELNTSLNRLLSP
+171 FPAELDISLNRLLSP
-186 WEKTEPVL
+186 WEKTEPVF
-194 TTKLTVEPGNV
+194 TTKLTVEPGNA
-205 RILRGRSLAINLIVT
+205 RILRGRSLAINLEVT
-220 GKAADKARLV
+220 GKAADKARLI
-230 YTKEDLAADTT
+230 YTKGDPTAEAE
-241 PLPPVPQG
+241 PQ
-249 ENPRQVGTSGGI
+249 R
-261 QDGHQEIDMVRI
+261 QEIDMVQI
-273 EGKKRR
+273 EGEKRR
-279 FGYELF
+279 FGYEIF
-285 NINENME
+285 NINTDME
-292 YYVTANGTESERYTV
+292 YYATANEAESERYTV
-307 EVFDMP
+307 KVFDMP

-324 PEYTKL
+324 PEYTQL
-330 KPIIQQGEGN
+330 KPIIQQGDGN

-354 TNKAIESATLTV
+354 TNKAIQSATLTV
-366 DAGDP
+366 DAQDS
-371 TPIVIFDGRTLT
+371 TPMLISDGRTLT
-383 TSLDVLN
+383 TTLDVLN
-390 DGKYTVRLLCVD
+390 DGKYTVKLLCVD
-402 GFNNQV
+402 GFNNQT

-417 PDEPPEIVIKEPGRD
+417 PDEPPEIAIREPGRD

-438 EEVKVQAE
+438 EEVKILAE

-458 KYSIGSGEARE
+458 MYSIGSGEAQE

-478 AEKIISGAYVFYLE
+478 AEKIISGTYVFYLE

-517 GGSTSELYFIEVR
+517 GTSTSELYFIEVR
-530 PFNERYTQMDAAEG
+530 PFNERYMQMDAEG
-544 QQAPE
+544 QQAQQE
-549 GQPFPNLIADQRKII
+549 GQPFPNLIADQRTII
-564 KKTWKHIHSRPSPM
+564 KNTWKHIHSRPSPI
-578 TEDYQSAVKQIGKE
+578 TEDYQSAVKQIGVE

-604 DELSMSMR
+604 DELSTSMR
-612 DANVDPEMLMN
+612 NANVDPEMLMN
-623 LEGAVGKMGEASDE
+623 LEGAVAKMGEASDE
-637 LFAINPKAALPYEQ
+637 LSAIKPKAALPHEQ

-672 SAGSQAAADNIE
+672 AGGNQAAADNME

-689 LQDTIEQDQ
+689 LQDAIEQDEN
-698 IELDEEMREGTQEL
+698 ELDEQMQEQTQEL

-720 SQQEQLTEQ
+720 AQQEQLTEQ
-729 SQQLAREGQPS
+729 SQQMAREGQPS

-758 QQMGEQAQQ
+758 QQMAEQAQQ
-767 MGQSVGQGAGNN
+767 MGQSSGQGTGSN

-801 SENMGAGQ
+801 SENMAAEQ

-842 LEDVTESLDRLTAEQ
+842 LEDATETLDQLMTKQ
-857 SEIREQT
+857 SEVREQT
-864 ETLEEETRR
+864 ETLEEETRQ
-873 DGTTVEALR
+873 DGVGVEDLR
-882 NASELANEQRTLR
+882 NASQLANEQRTLR

-902 RNLSNLREVLS
+902 RSLSNLRETLS
-913 ENEPQ
+913 ENESQ
-918 AARNVADANRRIIEE
+918 AARNVADANRRLIEE
-933 QVPENMEDAQRA
+933 QASENMEDAQRA

-969 DDLQR
+969 DDLQQAR
-974 AKTNLA
+974 TNLA

-993 IESWEAQ
+993 IESWESQ

-1030 EQQAQIHQRAQE
+1030 EQQEEIHQRAQE
-1042 AMEAQVQGDAQ
+1042 AMEAQAQGDAQ
-1053 EGEGA
+1053 GDEGA
-1058 RVGGAESDREIR
+1058 QVGGAESDRELR

-1077 RAMDN
+1077 RAMNN

-1135 LVDQYYESLAK
+1135 LVDRYYESLAK

>member
-30 CAILVVG
+30 CAIALVG

-44 AAIVDLLMPLPGSV
+44 AAIVDLLMPLPSIV
-58 RIALLVGIIGA
+58 RIALLIGIIGVV
-69 AGYLLYRYLIQPL
+69 GYLLYRYLIQPL
-82 RVKLT
+82 RMKLT

-106 VSALQFGETETED
+106 VSALQFGEVETED

-130 TDAVERTEGID
+130 TDAVDRTEGID
-141 FKATVDKRVKRK
+141 FRSTVDKSKKRK
-153 HIGIAAAALA
+153 HVGIAVAALA
-163 GCALLGLI
+163 VCTFIGLI
-171 FPTELNTSLNRLLSP
+171 FPTELDISLNRLLSP
-186 WEKTEPVL
+186 WEKTEPVF
-194 TTKLTVEPGNV
+194 TTKLTVEPGNA
-205 RILRGRSLAINLIVT
+205 RILRGRSLAINLEVT

-230 YTKEDLAADTT
+230 YTKGDPAIETE
-241 PLPPVPQG
+241 PQ
-249 ENPRQVGTSGGI
+249 R
-261 QDGHQEIDMVRI
+261 QEIDMVRI
-273 EGKKRR
+273 EGEKRK

-313 KLTAIEIAYTY
+313 KVTAIEIAYTY

-330 KPIIQQGEGN
+330 TPIIQQGEGN

-354 TNKAIESATLTV
+354 TNKAIQSGTLTV
-366 DAGDP
+366 GAQDP
-371 TPIVIFDGRTLT
+371 VPMVILDGRTLT
-383 TSLDVLN
+383 TTLNVLN
-390 DGKYTVRLLCVD
+390 DGKYTVKLLCVD
-402 GFNNQV
+402 GFNNQT

-432 IKATKL
+432 VKATKL
-438 EEVKVQAE
+438 EEVKVLAE

-458 KYSIGSGEARE
+458 MYSIGSGEAQE

-478 AEKIISGAYVFYLE
+478 AEKIISSAYVFYLE

-517 GGSTSELYFIEVR
+517 GTSTSELYFIEVR
-530 PFNERYTQMDAAEG
+530 PFNERYTQMDAEG
-544 QQAPE
+544 QQAQE
-549 GQPFPNLIADQRKII
+549 GQPFPNLIADQRTII
-564 KKTWKHIHSRPSPM
+564 KKTWKHIHSRPSPI
-578 TEDYQSAVKQIGKE
+578 TEDYQSALKQIGKK

-623 LEGAVGKMGEASDE
+623 LEAAVAKMSEASDE
-637 LFAINPKAALPYEQ
+637 LFAVKPKAALPHEQ

-656 LTKAMM
+656 LTQAMM

-672 SAGSQAAADNIE
+672 SGGNREVADNIE

-698 IELDEEMREGTQEL
+698 IELDEQMREQTQEL

-746 NSQQEGQLAGQA
+746 NSQQEQQLAGQA
-758 QQMGEQAQQ
+758 QQMAEQAQQ

-779 TGQRMVQAGEALQQ
+779 TGQRMVQAGEALEQ

-801 SENMGAGQ
+801 SENMGARQ

-842 LEDVTESLDRLTAEQ
+842 LEDATEALDRLTAKQ

-873 DGTTVEALR
+873 DGMTVEDLQ
-882 NASELANEQRTLR
+882 NASQLANEQRTLR

-902 RNLSNLREVLS
+902 RNLSNLREALN

-918 AARNVADANRRIIEE
+918 AARNVGDANRRIIEE
-933 QVPENMEDAQRA
+933 QASENMEDAQRA

-958 REVLDTLLEAR
+958 REVLDTLLDAR
-969 DDLQR
+969 NDLQQAR
-974 AKTNLA
+974 TNLA

-993 IESWEAQ
+993 IESWQAQ
-1000 MQDIQRELE
+1000 MEDIQRELE

-1020 EQEARQQQLS
+1020 EQETRQQQLS
-1030 EQQAQIHQRAQE
+1030 EQQAEIQQRAQE
-1042 AMEAQVQGDAQ
+1042 AMEAQTQGDEQAQ
-1053 EGEGA
+1053 
-1058 RVGGAESDREIR
+1058 VGGAESDRELR

-1082 RPGTRRAPFPVYDFS
+1082 RPGTRRAPFPRYDFS

-1103 LERAIEERLATIQE
+1103 LERAIEERLTTIQE
-1117 KKQLAQVLKE
+1117 KKQLAQVLKD

-1135 LVDQYYESLAK
+1135 LVDQYYEFLAK

>member
-6 GYTELQARVLAARR
+6 GYAALQARILAARR

-30 CAILVVG
+30 CAIAIVG

-44 AAIVDLLMPLPGSV
+44 AAIVDLLMPLPSSV
-58 RIALLVGIIGA
+58 RIVLLVGIVGA
-69 AGYLLYRYLIQPL
+69 VGYLLYRYLIQPL

-106 VSALQFGETETED
+106 VSALQFGEVETED
-119 PIQSHLLQRLV
+119 PIKSHLLQRLV

-141 FKATVDKRVKRK
+141 FKATVNKSRKRK
-153 HIGIAAAALA
+153 HIGIAVAVFA
-163 GCALLGLI
+163 GCALLALI

-186 WEKTEPVL
+186 WEKTEPVF
-194 TTKLTVEPGNV
+194 TTKLTVEPGNA
-205 RILRGRSLAINLIVT
+205 RILRGRSLAINLEVT
-220 GKAADKARLV
+220 GKSADKARLV
-230 YTKEDLAADTT
+230 YTKQGSTADTE
-241 PLPPVPQG
+241 LQ
-249 ENPRQVGTSGGI
+249 R
-261 QDGHQEIDMVRI
+261 QEIDMVRI
-273 EGKKRR
+273 EGEKRR

-285 NINENME
+285 NINENIA
-292 YYVTANGTESERYTV
+292 YYVAANETESERYTV

-313 KLTAIEIAYTY
+313 KLTAIEVAYTY
-324 PEYTKL
+324 PEYTQL
-330 KPIIQQGEGN
+330 KPIIQQGDGN

-354 TNKAIESATLTV
+354 TNKAIQSGTLTV

-371 TPIVIFDGRTLT
+371 TPMIIFDGRTLT
-383 TSLDVLN
+383 TTLDVLN
-390 DGKYTVRLLCVD
+390 DGKYTVKLLCVD
-402 GFNNQV
+402 GFNNQT
-408 PIEYTITAI
+408 PIEYTVTAI

-438 EEVKVQAE
+438 EEVTVLAE

-458 KYSIGSGEARE
+458 MYSIGSGEPQE
-469 LPVETVEVK
+469 LAAETVEVK
-478 AEKIISGAYVFYLE
+478 EKKIISGAYVFYLE

-517 GGSTSELYFIEVR
+517 GTSTSELYFIEVR
-530 PFNERYTQMDAAEG
+530 PFNERYMQMDAEG
-544 QQAPE
+544 QQALAPE
-549 GQPFPNLIADQRKII
+549 GQPFPNLIADQRAII
-564 KKTWKHIHSRPSPM
+564 KNTWKHIHSRPSPM
-578 TEDYQSAVKQIGKE
+578 TEDYQAAVKKIGKA
-592 QDQLKDKTQRVT
+592 QDQLKDKTQRTV

-612 DANVDPEMLMN
+612 DANVDPEMLMS
-623 LEGAVGKMGEASDE
+623 LEQAVGKMGEASDE
-637 LFAINPKAALPYEQ
+637 LFAIKPKAALPHEQ

-672 SAGSQAAADNIE
+672 SGGSQAAADNIE

-689 LQDTIEQDQ
+689 LQDAIEQDEN
-698 IELDEEMREGTQEL
+698 ELDEQMAEQTQEL

-720 SQQEQLTEQ
+720 GQQEQLTEQ
-729 SQQLAREGQPS
+729 SQRLAREQQPS
-740 QREMQQ
+740 QREMRQ

-758 QQMGEQAQQ
+758 QQMAEQAQQ
-767 MGQSVGQGAGNN
+767 MGQASGQGSGQSN
-779 TGQRMVQAGEALQQ
+779 TGQRMVQAGDALQE

-809 PQMGAA
+809 AQMGAA

-842 LEDVTESLDRLTAEQ
+842 LEDATEAIDRLITRQ
-857 SEIREQT
+857 SEVQEQT
-864 ETLEEETRR
+864 ETLEEETRQ
-873 DGTTVEALR
+873 DGVGLEDLR
-882 NASELANEQRTLR
+882 NASQLANEQRTLR

-902 RNLSNLREVLS
+902 RSLSNLREALS

-918 AARNVADANRRIIEE
+918 AARNVADANRRLIEE
-933 QVPENMEDAQRA
+933 QVSGNMEDAQRA

-969 DDLQR
+969 DDLQQAR
-974 AKTNLA
+974 TNLA
-980 ETEEERLDAALDQ
+980 ETEEERLDAALEQ
-993 IESWEAQ
+993 IESWAAQ
-1000 MQDIQRELE
+1000 MEDIQRELE
-1009 AMDNQETPLTP
+1009 GMDNQETPLTP

-1030 EQQAQIHQRAQE
+1030 EQQEQIQERAQE
-1042 AMEAQVQGDAQ
+1042 AMEAQDQGDEQAQ
-1053 EGEGA
+1053 
-1058 RVGGAESDREIR
+1058 VGGAESDRELR

-1103 LERAIEERLATIQE
+1103 LERAIEERLTTIQE

-1127 DVPPEYRR
+1127 DVPPEYRKM
-1135 LVDQYYESLAK
+1135 VDQYYEFLAK

>member
-1 MAARE
+1 MAERE
-6 GYTELQARVLAARR
+6 GYAALQARVLAARR

-30 CAILVVG
+30 CAIGIVG

-44 AAIVDLLMPLPGSV
+44 AAIVDLLMPLPYSV
-58 RIALLVGIIGA
+58 RIALLIGIIGA

-99 QDLEDRL
+99 RDLEDRL
-106 VSALQFGETETED
+106 VSALQFGETETDD
-119 PIQSHLLQRLV
+119 PIKSHLLQRLV
-130 TDAVERTEGID
+130 TDAVERTDGID
-141 FKATVDKRVKRK
+141 FKATVDKSKKRK
-153 HIGIAAAALA
+153 HIGIAVAALA
-163 GCALLGLI
+163 GCAFLALI

-186 WEKTEPVL
+186 WEKTEPVF
-194 TTKLTVEPGNV
+194 TTKLTVEPGNA
-205 RILRGRSLAINLIVT
+205 RILRGRSLAINLEVT
-220 GKAADKARLV
+220 GKAADKARLI
-230 YTKEDLAADTT
+230 YTKGDPTAEAE
-241 PLPPVPQG
+241 PK
-249 ENPRQVGTSGGI
+249 R
-261 QDGHQEIDMVRI
+261 QEIDMVRI
-273 EGKKRR
+273 EGEKRR
-279 FGYELF
+279 FGYEIF
-285 NINENME
+285 NINEDME
-292 YYVTANGTESERYTV
+292 YYATANEAESEHYTV
-307 EVFDMP
+307 KVFDMP
-313 KLTAIEIAYTY
+313 KATAIEIAYTY
-324 PEYTKL
+324 PEYTQL
-330 KPIIQQGEGN
+330 KPIIQQGEGD
-340 IRAVAGSQAEVRIT
+340 IRAVVGSQAEVRIT
-354 TNKAIESATLTV
+354 TNKAIQSATLTV
-366 DAGDP
+366 DAQDP
-371 TPIVIFDGRTLT
+371 TPLLISDGRTLT
-383 TSLDVLN
+383 TTLDVLN
-390 DGKYTVRLLCVD
+390 DGKYTVKLLCVD
-402 GFNNQV
+402 GFNNQT

-438 EEVKVQAE
+438 EEVKILAE

-458 KYSIGSGEARE
+458 MYSIGSGEARE
-469 LPVETVEVK
+469 LKAETVEVI
-478 AEKIISGAYVFYLE
+478 ENKIISGAYVFYLE

-512 TRTGP
+512 MRTGP
-517 GGSTSELYFIEVR
+517 GTSTSDLYFIEVR
-530 PFNERYTQMDAAEG
+530 PFNERYMQMDAEG
-544 QQAPE
+544 QQAAE

-564 KKTWKHIHSRPSPM
+564 KNTWKHIHSRPSPM
-578 TEDYQSAVKQIGKE
+578 TEDYQSAIKQIGVD

-604 DELSMSMR
+604 DELSTSMR

-623 LEGAVGKMGEASDE
+623 LEGAVAKMGEASDE
-637 LFAINPKAALPYEQ
+637 LFAIKPKEALPHEQ

-672 SAGSQAAADNIE
+672 AGGNQAAADNME

-689 LQDTIEQDQ
+689 LQDAIEQDEN
-698 IELDEEMREGTQEL
+698 ELDEQMQEQTQEL

-720 SQQEQLTEQ
+720 AQQEQLTEQ
-729 SQQLAREGQPS
+729 SQQMAREGQPS

-758 QQMGEQAQQ
+758 QQMAEQAQQ
-767 MGQSVGQGAGNN
+767 MGQSSGQGTGSN

-801 SENMGAGQ
+801 SENMAAGQ

-842 LEDVTESLDRLTAEQ
+842 LEDATETLDQLMTKQ
-857 SEIREQT
+857 SEVREQT

-873 DGTTVEALR
+873 DGVAPEDLR
-882 NASELANEQRTLR
+882 SASELANEQRTLR

-902 RNLSNLREVLS
+902 RSLSNLRETLN

-918 AARNVADANRRIIEE
+918 AARNVADANRRLIEE
-933 QVPENMEDAQRA
+933 QASENMEDAQRA

-958 REVLDTLLEAR
+958 REVLDTLLDAR
-969 DDLQR
+969 DDLQQAR
-974 AKTNLA
+974 TNLA
-980 ETEEERLDAALDQ
+980 ETEEEQLDAALDQ

-1000 MQDIQRELE
+1000 MQDLQRELE
-1009 AMDNQETPLTP
+1009 AMDNQGTPLTP

-1030 EQQAQIHQRAQE
+1030 EQQEQIQQRAQE
-1042 AMEAQVQGDAQ
+1042 AMEAQGQGDAQ
-1053 EGEGA
+1053 GDEQA
-1058 RVGGAESDREIR
+1058 QVGGAESNRELR

-1103 LERAIEERLATIQE
+1103 LERAIEERLTTIQE

-1135 LVDQYYESLAK
+1135 LVDRYYESLAK

>member
-6 GYTELQARVLAARR
+6 GYAALQARVLAARR

-30 CAILVVG
+30 CAIAVVG

-58 RIALLVGIIGA
+58 RIALLIAIIGA
-69 AGYLLYRYLIQPL
+69 VVYLLYKYLIQPL

-106 VSALQFGETETED
+106 VSALQFGEVETED
-119 PIQSHLLQRLV
+119 PIKSHLLQRLV

-141 FKATVDKRVKRK
+141 FKATIDKSKKRK
-153 HIGIAAAALA
+153 HVGIAVAALV
-163 GCALLGLI
+163 GCALIALI
-171 FPTELNTSLNRLLSP
+171 FPVELNTSLNRLLSP
-186 WEKTEPVL
+186 WEKTEPVY
-194 TTKLTVEPGNV
+194 TTKLTVEPGNA
-205 RILRGRSLAINLIVT
+205 RILRGRSLAINLEVT

-230 YTKEDLAADTT
+230 YTKRDSTADTE
-241 PLPPVPQG
+241 PP
-249 ENPRQVGTSGGI
+249 PR
-261 QDGHQEIDMVRI
+261 QEIDMVRI
-273 EGKKRR
+273 EGEKRK

-285 NINENME
+285 NINENIE

-340 IRAVAGSQAEVRIT
+340 IRAVAGSQAELRIT
-354 TNKAIESATLTV
+354 TNKAIQSATLTV
-366 DAGDP
+366 DAQDP
-371 TPIVIFDGRTLT
+371 IPMLIFDARTLT
-383 TSLDVLN
+383 TTLDVLN
-390 DGKYTVRLLCVD
+390 DGKYTVKLLCVD
-402 GFNNQV
+402 GFNNQT

-417 PDEPPEIVIKEPGRD
+417 PDEPPEVVIKEPGRD

-438 EEVKVQAE
+438 EEVRILAE
-446 ATDDYGVENMTL
+446 ATDDYGVEEMTL
-458 KYSIGSGEARE
+458 MYSIGSGEAQE
-469 LPVETVEVK
+469 LPVDTAEVK
-478 AEKIISGAYVFYLE
+478 AEKIISNAYVFYLE

-517 GGSTSELYFIEVR
+517 GTSTSELYFIEVR
-530 PFNERYTQMDAAEG
+530 PFNERYMQMDAAER
-544 QQAPE
+544 QQNPE
-549 GQPFPNLIADQRKII
+549 GLPFPDLIADQRTII
-564 KKTWKHIHSRPSPM
+564 KKTWKHIHTRPSPM

-637 LFAINPKAALPYEQ
+637 LFAIKPKEALPHEQ

-672 SAGSQAAADNIE
+672 SNGSQAAADNIE

-689 LQDTIEQDQ
+689 LQDAIEQDQ
-698 IELDEEMREGTQEL
+698 NELDEQMREQTQEL

-758 QQMGEQAQQ
+758 QQMAEQAQQ
-767 MGQSVGQGAGNN
+767 MGQSIGQGAGNN
-779 TGQRMVQAGEALQQ
+779 TGQRMVQAGEALGQ

-801 SENMGAGQ
+801 SESMGAGQ

-842 LEDVTESLDRLTAEQ
+842 LDDVIESLDRLTAEQ

-864 ETLEEETRR
+864 ETLEEETRQ
-873 DGTTVEALR
+873 DGISVEDAR
-882 NASELANEQRTLR
+882 NASELANQQRTLR

-902 RNLSNLREVLS
+902 RNLSNLREALN

-933 QVPENMEDAQRA
+933 QAFENMEDAQRA
-945 LQWRNFQSSEREQ
+945 LQWRNFQYSEREQ
-958 REVLDTLLEAR
+958 QEVLDTLLEAR
-969 DDLQR
+969 DDLQGAR
-974 AKTNLA
+974 ANLA

-1000 MQDIQRELE
+1000 MQNIQRELE
-1009 AMDNQETPLTP
+1009 AMDSQETPLTP
-1020 EQEARQQQLS
+1020 EQETRQQQLS
-1030 EQQAQIHQRAQE
+1030 EQQAQIQQRAQE
-1042 AMEAQVQGDAQ
+1042 TMEAMEQGDPQ
-1053 EGEGA
+1053 EDEGA
-1058 RVGGAESDREIR
+1058 QVGGAESDRELR

-1103 LERAIEERLATIQE
+1103 LERAIEERLVVIQE

-1135 LVDQYYESLAK
+1135 LVDQYYEFLAK

>member
-30 CAILVVG
+30 CAIAIVG

-44 AAIVDLLMPLPGSV
+44 ATIVDLLMPLPGSV
-58 RIALLVGIIGA
+58 RIALFVGIIGS

-99 QDLEDRL
+99 RDLEDRL

-119 PIQSHLLQRLV
+119 PIRSHLLQRLV

-141 FKATVDKRVKRK
+141 FKATVDKSKKRK
-153 HIGIAAAALA
+153 HIGIAVAALA
-163 GCALLGLI
+163 GCALIALI

-186 WEKTEPVL
+186 WEKTEPVF
-194 TTKLTVEPGNV
+194 TTKLTVEPGNA
-205 RILRGRSLAINLIVT
+205 RILRGRSLAINLEVT

-230 YTKEDLAADTT
+230 YTKGNPTTDTE
-241 PLPPVPQG
+241 PQ
-249 ENPRQVGTSGGI
+249 R
-261 QDGHQEIDMVRI
+261 QEIDMVRI
-273 EGKKRR
+273 EGEKRK
-279 FGYELF
+279 FGYEIF
-285 NINENME
+285 NINQNME

-313 KLTAIEIAYTY
+313 KLTAVEVAYTY

-330 KPIIQQGEGN
+330 KPIIQQGDGN
-340 IRAVAGSQAEVRIT
+340 IRAVAGAQAEVRIT

-366 DAGDP
+366 EARDSVP
-371 TPIVIFDGRTLT
+371 MVIFDGRTLT
-383 TSLDVLN
+383 TTLDVLN
-390 DGKYTVRLLCVD
+390 DGKYTVELLCVD

-408 PIEYTITAI
+408 PIEYAITAI

-438 EEVKVQAE
+438 EEVKVLAE
-446 ATDDYGVENMTL
+446 ATDDYGVDNMKL
-458 KYSIGSGEARE
+458 MYSIGSGEPRE
-469 LPVETVEVK
+469 LPIESVEVK
-478 AEKIISGAYVFYLE
+478 AKKIISGAYVFYLE

-517 GGSTSELYFIEVR
+517 GVSTSELYFIEVR
-530 PFNERYTQMDAAEG
+530 PFNERYMQMDADG
-544 QQAPE
+544 QQAQQE
-549 GQPFPNLIADQRKII
+549 GQPFPNLIADQRTII
-564 KKTWKHIHSRPSPM
+564 KNTWKHIHSRPSPM
-578 TEDYQSAVKQIGKE
+578 TEEYQSAVKQIGVE
-592 QDQLKDKTQRVT
+592 QNQLKDKTQRVT

-623 LEGAVGKMGEASDE
+623 LEEAVAKMGEASDE
-637 LFAINPKAALPYEQ
+637 LFAIRPKEALPHEQ

-672 SAGSQAAADNIE
+672 TGGSQAAADNIE
-684 MDMED
+684 MEMED
-689 LQDTIEQDQ
+689 LQDAIEQD
-698 IELDEEMREGTQEL
+698 ENRLDEQMREETQEL

-720 SQQEQLTEQ
+720 TQQEQLTEQ

-746 NSQQEGQLAGQA
+746 NSQREGQLAEQA
-758 QQMGEQAQQ
+758 QRMAEQAQQ
-767 MGQSVGQGAGNN
+767 MGQSVGQGAANN
-779 TGQRMVQAGEALQQ
+779 TGQRMVQAGEALQR

-801 SENMGAGQ
+801 SENMETGQ

-842 LEDVTESLDRLTAEQ
+842 LEDVTEALDQLMADQ

-864 ETLEEETRR
+864 ETLEEETQR
-873 DGTTVEALR
+873 DGVGVEDLR
-882 NASELANEQRTLR
+882 NASQLANEQRTLR
-895 RDLEQLQ
+895 RNLEQLQ
-902 RNLSNLREVLS
+902 RNLSNLRETLS

-918 AARNVADANRRIIEE
+918 AARNVAEANRRIIEE

-969 DDLQR
+969 DDLQSAR
-974 AKTNLA
+974 TSLA

-993 IESWEAQ
+993 IESWETQ
-1000 MQDIQRELE
+1000 MQDIHRELE
-1009 AMDNQETPLTP
+1009 AMDNQEAPLTP

-1030 EQQAQIHQRAQE
+1030 EQQAQIQQRAQE
-1042 AMEAQVQGDAQ
+1042 AMEAQQQGDEQGDERAQ
-1053 EGEGA
+1053 I
-1058 RVGGAESDREIR
+1058 GGAESDRELR

-1103 LERAIEERLATIQE
+1103 LERAIEERLTTIQE

-1135 LVDQYYESLAK
+1135 LVDRYYEFLAK

>member
-6 GYTELQARVLAARR
+6 GYTELQAKVLAARR

-30 CAILVVG
+30 CAIAVVG

-58 RIALLVGIIGA
+58 RIALLIGIIGA
-69 AGYLLYRYLIQPL
+69 VGYLLYKYLFQPL

-99 QDLEDRL
+99 HDLEDRL
-106 VSALQFGETETED
+106 VSALQFGKVETED
-119 PIQSHLLQRLV
+119 PIKSHLLQRLV

-141 FKATVDKRVKRK
+141 FKATVDKSKKRK
-153 HIGIAAAALA
+153 QVGIAVAALA
-163 GCALLGLI
+163 GCVLLALI
-171 FPTELNTSLNRLLSP
+171 FPTELNISLNRLLSP
-186 WEKTEPVL
+186 WEKTEPVF
-194 TTKLTVEPGNV
+194 TTKLTVEPGNA
-205 RILRGRSLAINLIVT
+205 RILRGRSLAINLKVT

-230 YTKEDLAADTT
+230 YTKGDPATDTE
-241 PLPPVPQG
+241 PQY
-249 ENPRQVGTSGGI
+249 
-261 QDGHQEIDMVRI
+261 QEIDMMQI
-273 EGKKRR
+273 EGEKGK
-279 FGYELF
+279 FGYEIF
-285 NINENME
+285 NINENVE

-313 KLTAIEIAYTY
+313 KVTAIEIAYTY

-330 KPIIQQGEGN
+330 KSIIQQGEGN

-354 TNKAIESATLTV
+354 TNKAIESGTLTV
-366 DAGDP
+366 DAQDS
-371 TPIVIFDGRTLT
+371 TPMLIPDGRMLTATLN
-383 TSLDVLN
+383 VLN
-390 DGKYTVRLLCVD
+390 NGKYTVKLLCVD
-402 GFNNQV
+402 GFNNQT

-438 EEVKVQAE
+438 EEVRVLAE

-458 KYSIGSGEARE
+458 MYSIGSGEAQE

-478 AEKIISGAYVFYLE
+478 TEKIISGAYVFYLE

-517 GGSTSELYFIEVR
+517 RTSTSELYFIEVR
-530 PFNERYTQMDAAEG
+530 PFNERYTQMDAEG
-544 QQAPE
+544 QQAQQE
-549 GQPFPNLIADQRKII
+549 GQPFPNLIADQRTII

-623 LEGAVGKMGEASDE
+623 LEEAIAKMGEASDE
-637 LFAINPKAALPYEQ
+637 LFAIEPKEALPHEQ

-672 SAGSQAAADNIE
+672 SSGSQAAADNIE

-689 LQDTIEQDQ
+689 LQDAIEQDQ
-698 IELDEEMREGTQEL
+698 IESDEQMREQTQEL

-720 SQQEQLTEQ
+720 AEQEQLTEQ

-740 QREMQQ
+740 RREMQQ
-746 NSQQEGQLAGQA
+746 NSQQEQQLAGQA
-758 QQMGEQAQQ
+758 QQMAEQAQQ

-801 SENMGAGQ
+801 SKSMGAGQ

-822 NLQQAIEEL
+822 NVQQAIEEL

-842 LEDVTESLDRLTAEQ
+842 LGDVTESLDRLTAKQ

-864 ETLEEETRR
+864 EILEEETRQ
-873 DGTTVEALR
+873 DGISVEDAR

-902 RNLSNLREVLS
+902 RNLSNLREALN

-918 AARNVADANRRIIEE
+918 AARNVGDANRRIIEE
-933 QVPENMEDAQRA
+933 QASGNMEDAQRA

-969 DDLQR
+969 DDLQQAR
-974 AKTNLA
+974 ANLA

-993 IESWEAQ
+993 IESWQTQ
-1000 MQDIQRELE
+1000 MEDIQRELE

-1030 EQQAQIHQRAQE
+1030 EQQAQIQQRAQE
-1042 AMEAQVQGDAQ
+1042 AMDAMEQGDQADERAQ
-1053 EGEGA
+1053 
-1058 RVGGAESDREIR
+1058 VGGAESDRELR

-1097 LRELRK
+1097 LRELSK
-1103 LERAIEERLATIQE
+1103 LERAIEERLVVIQE

-1135 LVDQYYESLAK
+1135 LVDQYYEFLAK

>member
-1 MAARE
+1 MATRE
-6 GYTELQARVLAARR
+6 GYAALQARVLAARR

-30 CAILVVG
+30 CAIGIVG

-44 AAIVDLLMPLPGSV
+44 AAIVDLLMPLPSSIRLV
-58 RIALLVGIIGA
+58 LLLGIIGTV
-69 AGYLLYRYLIQPL
+69 GYLLYRYLIQPL

-87 PHDVALNVERKH
+87 SHDVALNVERQH

-106 VSALQFGETETED
+106 VSALQFGEEETDD
-119 PIQSHLLQRLV
+119 PIKSHLLERLV
-130 TDAVERTEGID
+130 TDAVERTEEID
-141 FKATVDKRVKRK
+141 FKATVDKSKKRK
-153 HIGIAAAALA
+153 HIGIAVATLA
-163 GCALLGLI
+163 VCALIALI

-186 WEKTEPVL
+186 WEKTEPVF
-194 TTKLTVEPGNV
+194 TTKLTVEPGNA
-205 RILRGRSLAINLIVT
+205 RILRGRSLAINLEVT

-230 YTKEDLAADTT
+230 YTKEDSTTDTE
-241 PLPPVPQG
+241 PQ
-249 ENPRQVGTSGGI
+249 R
-261 QDGHQEIDMVRI
+261 QEIDMMQI
-273 EGKKRR
+273 EGKKRK
-279 FGYELF
+279 FGYEIF
-285 NINENME
+285 NINENMG
-292 YYVTANGTESERYTV
+292 YYVTANGTESERYTI

-313 KLTAIEIAYTY
+313 KPTAIEIAYTY

-354 TNKAIESATLTV
+354 TNKAIQSGTFTV

-371 TPIVIFDGRTLT
+371 TPMAIFDGRTLT
-383 TSLDVLN
+383 TTLDVLN
-390 DGKYTVRLLCVD
+390 DGKYTVKLLCVD

-417 PDEPPEIVIKEPGRD
+417 PDEPPEVVIKEPGRD

-438 EEVKVQAE
+438 EEVKVLAE
-446 ATDDYGVENMTL
+446 ATDDYGVENITL
-458 KYSIGSGEARE
+458 MYSIGSGEAQE

-478 AEKIISGAYVFYLE
+478 AEKIVSNAYVFYLE

-517 GGSTSELYFIEVR
+517 GTSTSELYFIEVR
-530 PFNERYTQMDAAEG
+530 PFNERYMQMDAEG
-544 QQAPE
+544 QQAQQE
-549 GQPFPNLIADQRKII
+549 GQPFPNLIADQRTII
-564 KKTWKHIHSRPSPM
+564 KKTWKHIHSRPSAI
-578 TEDYQSAVKQIGKE
+578 TEDYQSAVKQIGVE

-623 LEGAVGKMGEASDE
+623 LEGAIGKMGEASDE
-637 LFAINPKAALPYEQ
+637 LFAIKPKAALPHEQ

-698 IELDEEMREGTQEL
+698 IELDEQMREQTQEL

-720 SQQEQLTEQ
+720 SQQEQLTQQ

-746 NSQQEGQLAGQA
+746 NSRQEGQLAGQA
-758 QQMGEQAQQ
+758 QEMAEQAQQ

-779 TGQRMVQAGEALQQ
+779 TGQRMVQAGDALQQ

-842 LEDVTESLDRLTAEQ
+842 LEDVTEALDQLTAKQ

-864 ETLEEETRR
+864 ETLEEETRQ
-873 DGTTVEALR
+873 DGIRVEDAR
-882 NASELANEQRTLR
+882 NASELANQQRTLR
-895 RDLEQLQ
+895 RDLDQLQ
-902 RNLSNLREVLS
+902 RNLSNLREALN

-933 QVPENMEDAQRA
+933 QASENMEDAQRA

-969 DDLQR
+969 DDLQSAR
-974 AKTNLA
+974 ANLA
-980 ETEEERLDAALDQ
+980 ETEEEQLDAALDQ
-993 IESWEAQ
+993 IENWEAQ

-1009 AMDNQETPLTP
+1009 AMDSQETPLTP

-1030 EQQAQIHQRAQE
+1030 EQQAQIQQRAQE
-1042 AMEAQVQGDAQ
+1042 AMEAQQQGDAQ
-1053 EGEGA
+1053 GDEQA
-1058 RVGGAESDREIR
+1058 QVGGPESDRELR

-1103 LERAIEERLATIQE
+1103 LERAIEERLTTIQE
-1117 KKQLAQVLKE
+1117 KKRLAQVLKE

>member
-6 GYTELQARVLAARR
+6 GYTELQARVLEARR

-30 CAILVVG
+30 CAIATVG

-44 AAIVDLLMPLPGSV
+44 AAIIDLLMPLPTSV
-58 RIALLVGIIGA
+58 RIALLVGVIGA

-99 QDLEDRL
+99 RDLEDRL
-106 VSALQFGETETED
+106 VSALQFGEAETED
-119 PIQSHLLQRLV
+119 PIKSHLLQRLV
-130 TDAVERTEGID
+130 TDAVERTDGID
-141 FKATVDKRVKRK
+141 FKATIDKSKKRK
-153 HIGIAAAALA
+153 HIGIATAVFA
-163 GCALLGLI
+163 GCALIALI
-171 FPTELNTSLNRLLSP
+171 FPSELNISLNRLLSP
-186 WEKTEPVL
+186 WEKTEPVF
-194 TTKLTVEPGNV
+194 TTKLTVEPGNA
-205 RILRGRSLAINLIVT
+205 RILRGRSLAINAEVT
-220 GKAADKARLV
+220 GKAADKARLI
-230 YTKEDLAADTT
+230 YTKGDLAADTE
-241 PLPPVPQG
+241 PQG
-249 ENPRQVGTSGGI
+249 
-261 QDGHQEIDMVRI
+261 QEIDMMRI
-273 EGKKRR
+273 EGEKHR
-279 FGYELF
+279 FGYEIF

-292 YYVTANGTESERYTV
+292 YYVTANGIESERYTV

-313 KLTAIEIAYTY
+313 KVTAVEVTYTY
-324 PEYTKL
+324 PEYTQL
-330 KPIIQQGEGN
+330 NPITQQGEGN

-366 DAGDP
+366 EAQDP
-371 TPIVIFDGRTLT
+371 TPMLISDERTLT
-383 TSLDVLN
+383 TTLDVLT
-390 DGKYTVRLLCVD
+390 DGKYTVKLLCVD
-402 GFNNQV
+402 GFNNQT

-417 PDEPPEIVIKEPGRD
+417 PDELPEVAIREPGRD

-438 EEVKVQAE
+438 EEVKVLAE
-446 ATDDYGVENMTL
+446 AIDDYGVKKMTL
-458 KYSIGSGEARE
+458 MYSIGSGELQE
-469 LPVETVEVK
+469 LEAETVEVK
-478 AEKIISGAYVFYLE
+478 EKKIISGAYVFYLE
-492 ELDVEPGELISYYA
+492 ELDVEPGEFISYYA

-517 GGSTSELYFIEVR
+517 GTGTSELYFIEVR
-530 PFNERYTQMDAAEG
+530 PFNERYMQMDAEG

-549 GQPFPNLIADQRKII
+549 GQPFPNLIADQRAII
-564 KKTWKHIHSRPSPM
+564 KNTWKHIHSRPSPM
-578 TEDYQSAVKQIGKE
+578 TENYQSAVKKIGDE

-623 LEGAVGKMGEASDE
+623 LEEAVAKMGEASGE
-637 LFAINPKAALPYEQ
+637 LHAIKPKAALPHEQ

-662 ELDKVLTQMR
+662 ELDKVLTRMR
-672 SAGSQAAADNIE
+672 SGGSQAAADNIE

-689 LQDTIEQDQ
+689 LQDTIEQDEN
-698 IELDEEMREGTQEL
+698 ELDEQMSEQTQEL

-729 SQQLAREGQPS
+729 SQQMAREGQPS

-746 NSQQEGQLAGQA
+746 NSQQEQQMAGQA
-758 QQMGEQAQQ
+758 QQMAEQAQQ
-767 MGQSVGQGAGNN
+767 MGQSSGQGAGQSN
-779 TGQRMVQAGEALQQ
+779 TGQRMVQAGEALQR

-815 KGQKAEE
+815 KGEKAEE
-822 NLQQAIEEL
+822 NLQQAIEDL

-842 LEDVTESLDRLTAEQ
+842 LESVTETLDQLVADQ
-857 SEIREQT
+857 SEVQEQT
-864 ETLEEETRR
+864 ETLEEEDRR
-873 DGTTVEALR
+873 NDIGPEDLR
-882 NASELANEQRTLR
+882 NASELANQQRNLR

-902 RNLSNLREVLS
+902 RNLSNLREALS
-913 ENEPQ
+913 DNEPQ
-918 AARNVADANRRIIEE
+918 AARNVGDANRRIIEE

-945 LQWRNFQSSEREQ
+945 LQWRNFQSSDREQ

-969 DDLQR
+969 DDLQQAR
-974 AKTNLA
+974 TNLA
-980 ETEEERLDAALDQ
+980 ETEEEQLDAALDQ
-993 IESWEAQ
+993 IESWAAQ
-1000 MQDIQRELE
+1000 MEDIQRELE

-1030 EQQAQIHQRAQE
+1030 EQQEQIQQRAQD
-1042 AMEAQVQGDAQ
+1042 AMEAQGQGDAQ
-1053 EGEGA
+1053 GDEQA
-1058 RVGGAESDREIR
+1058 QAGGAESDRELS
-1070 ELWLDAI
+1070 ELWLGAI
-1077 RAMDN
+1077 RAMN
-1082 RPGTRRAPFPVYDFS
+1082 NGPGTRRAPFPRYDFS

-1103 LERAIEERLATIQE
+1103 LERAIEERLTTIQE

-1127 DVPPEYRR
+1127 DVPPEYRGM
-1135 LVDQYYESLAK
+1135 VDRYYEFLAK

>member
-6 GYTELQARVLAARR
+6 GYTELQARVLEARR

-30 CAILVVG
+30 CAIAIVG
-37 LIAILAG
+37 LISILAG

-58 RIALLVGIIGA
+58 RIVLLIGIIGA
-69 AGYLLYRYLIQPL
+69 VGYLLYRYLIQPL

-99 QDLEDRL
+99 RDLEDRL
-106 VSALQFGETETED
+106 VSALQFGEAETED
-119 PIQSHLLQRLV
+119 PIKSHLLQRLV
-130 TDAVERTEGID
+130 TDAVERTDGID
-141 FKATVDKRVKRK
+141 FKATVDKSKKRK
-153 HIGIAAAALA
+153 HIGIAAAVLA
-163 GCALLGLI
+163 GCALIALI
-171 FPTELNTSLNRLLSP
+171 FPAELDISLNRLLSP
-186 WEKTEPVL
+186 WEKTEPVF
-194 TTKLTVEPGNV
+194 TTKLTVEPGNA
-205 RILRGRSLAINLIVT
+205 RILRGRSLAINAEVT
-220 GKAADKARLV
+220 GKAADKARLI
-230 YTKEDLAADTT
+230 YTKGDSAADTES
-241 PLPPVPQG
+241 QG
-249 ENPRQVGTSGGI
+249 
-261 QDGHQEIDMVRI
+261 QEIDMMQI
-273 EGKKRR
+273 EGEKHR
-279 FGYELF
+279 FGYEIF

-292 YYVTANGTESERYTV
+292 YYVTANGIESERYTV

-313 KLTAIEIAYTY
+313 KVTAVEVTYTY
-324 PEYTKL
+324 PEYTQL
-330 KPIIQQGEGN
+330 NPITQQGEGN

-366 DAGDP
+366 EAQDP
-371 TPIVIFDGRTLT
+371 TPMLISDGRTLT
-383 TSLDVLN
+383 TTLDVLT
-390 DGKYTVRLLCVD
+390 DGKYTVKLLCVD
-402 GFNNQV
+402 GFNNQT

-417 PDEPPEIVIKEPGRD
+417 PDEPPEVAIKEPGRD

-438 EEVKVQAE
+438 EEVKVLAE
-446 ATDDYGVENMTL
+446 AVDDYGVENMTL
-458 KYSIGSGEARE
+458 MYSVGSGEPQE
-469 LPVETVEVK
+469 LEAETVEVK
-478 AEKIISGAYVFYLE
+478 EKKIISGAYVFYLE
-492 ELDVEPGELISYYA
+492 ELDVEPGEIISYYA

-517 GGSTSELYFIEVR
+517 GTGTSELYFIEVR
-530 PFNERYTQMDAAEG
+530 PFNERYMQMDAEG

-549 GQPFPNLIADQRKII
+549 EQPFPNLISDQRTII
-564 KKTWKHIHSRPSPM
+564 KNTWKHIHSRPSPM
-578 TEDYQSAVKQIGKE
+578 TENYQSAVKKIGDE

-623 LEGAVGKMGEASDE
+623 LEEAVAKMGEASGE
-637 LFAINPKAALPYEQ
+637 LHAIKPKAALPHEQ

-662 ELDKVLTQMR
+662 ELDKVLTRMR
-672 SAGSQAAADNIE
+672 SGGSQAAADNIE

-689 LQDTIEQDQ
+689 LQDTIEQDEN
-698 IELDEEMREGTQEL
+698 ELDEQMSEQTQEL

-729 SQQLAREGQPS
+729 SQQMAREGQPS

-746 NSQQEGQLAGQA
+746 NSQQEQQMAGQA
-758 QQMGEQAQQ
+758 QQMAEQAQQ
-767 MGQSVGQGAGNN
+767 MGQSSGQGTGQSN

-815 KGQKAEE
+815 KGEKAEE
-822 NLQQAIEEL
+822 NLQQAIEDL

-842 LEDVTESLDRLTAEQ
+842 LESVTETLDQLVADQ
-857 SEIREQT
+857 SEVQEQT
-864 ETLEEETRR
+864 ETLEEEDRR
-873 DGTTVEALR
+873 NDIGPEDLR
-882 NASELANEQRTLR
+882 NASELANQQRNLR

-902 RNLSNLREVLS
+902 RNLSNLREALS
-913 ENEPQ
+913 DNEPQ
-918 AARNVADANRRIIEE
+918 AARNVGDANRRIIEE

-945 LQWRNFQSSEREQ
+945 LQWRNFQSSGREQ

-969 DDLQR
+969 DDLQQAR
-974 AKTNLA
+974 TNLA
-980 ETEEERLDAALDQ
+980 ETEEEQLDAVLDQ
-993 IESWEAQ
+993 IESWAAQ
-1000 MQDIQRELE
+1000 MEDIQRELE

-1030 EQQAQIHQRAQE
+1030 EQQEQIQQRAE
-1042 AMEAQVQGDAQ
+1042 DAMEAQGQGDAQ
-1053 EGEGA
+1053 GDEQA
-1058 RVGGAESDREIR
+1058 QAGGAESDRELS
-1070 ELWLDAI
+1070 ELWLGAI
-1077 RAMDN
+1077 RAMN
-1082 RPGTRRAPFPVYDFS
+1082 NGPGTRRAPFPRYDFS

-1127 DVPPEYRR
+1127 DVPPEYRGM
-1135 LVDQYYESLAK
+1135 VDRYYEFLAK

>member
-6 GYTELQARVLAARR
+6 GYTELQARVSAARR

-30 CAILVVG
+30 CAIALIG

-44 AAIVDLLMPLPGSV
+44 AAIVDLLMPLPSSIRLV
-58 RIALLVGIIGA
+58 LLIGIIGVV
-69 AGYLLYRYLIQPL
+69 GYLLYKYLIQPL

-87 PHDVALNVERKH
+87 PHDVALNVERQH

-106 VSALQFGETETED
+106 VSALQFGEEETED
-119 PIQSHLLQRLV
+119 PIESHLLQRLV

-141 FKATVDKRVKRK
+141 FKATIDKSKKRK
-153 HIGIAAAALA
+153 HIGIAVAALA
-163 GCALLGLI
+163 VCTLIALI

-186 WEKTEPVL
+186 WEKTEPVF
-194 TTKLTVEPGNV
+194 TTKLTVEPGNA
-205 RILRGRSLAINLIVT
+205 RILRGRSLAINLEVT

-230 YTKEDLAADTT
+230 YTKGDLAADAE
-241 PLPPVPQG
+241 LQ
-249 ENPRQVGTSGGI
+249 R
-261 QDGHQEIDMVRI
+261 QEIDMVQI
-273 EGKKRR
+273 EGKKRK
-279 FGYELF
+279 FGYEIF
-285 NINENME
+285 NINENMG

-330 KPIIQQGEGN
+330 KPIIQQGDGN
-340 IRAVAGSQAEVRIT
+340 IRAVAGSQAEVRMT

-371 TPIVIFDGRTLT
+371 TPMIIFDGRTLT
-383 TSLDVLN
+383 TTLDVLN
-390 DGKYTVRLLCVD
+390 DGKYTVKLLCVD
-402 GFNNQV
+402 GFNNQA

-438 EEVKVQAE
+438 EEVKVLAE

-458 KYSIGSGEARE
+458 MYSIGSGEARE
-469 LPVETVEVK
+469 LPIESVEAK
-478 AEKIISGAYVFYLE
+478 AEKIVSNAYVFYLE

-517 GGSTSELYFIEVR
+517 GTSTSELYFIEVR
-530 PFNERYTQMDAAEG
+530 PFNERYMQMDAEG
-544 QQAPE
+544 QQAQQE
-549 GQPFPNLIADQRKII
+549 GQPFPNLIADQRTII
-564 KKTWKHIHSRPSPM
+564 KKTWKHIHSRPSAM
-578 TEDYQSAVKQIGKE
+578 TEDYQSAVKQIGVE

-637 LFAINPKAALPYEQ
+637 LFAIKPKAALPHEQ

-698 IELDEEMREGTQEL
+698 IELDEQMREQTQEL

-720 SQQEQLTEQ
+720 SQQEQLTQ
-729 SQQLAREGQPS
+729 QNQQLAREGQPS

-746 NSQQEGQLAGQA
+746 NSRQEGQLAGQA
-758 QQMGEQAQQ
+758 QQMAEQAQQ
-767 MGQSVGQGAGNN
+767 MGQSVGQGTGNN
-779 TGQRMVQAGEALQQ
+779 TGQRMVQAGDALQQ

-809 PQMGAA
+809 LQMGAA

-822 NLQQAIEEL
+822 NLQHAIEEL

-842 LEDVTESLDRLTAEQ
+842 LEDVTEALDQLTAKQ

-864 ETLEEETRR
+864 ETLEEETRQ
-873 DGTTVEALR
+873 DGIRVEDAR
-882 NASELANEQRTLR
+882 NASELANQQRTLR
-895 RDLEQLQ
+895 RDLDQLQ
-902 RNLSNLREVLS
+902 RNLSNLREALN

-933 QVPENMEDAQRA
+933 QASENMEDAQRA

-969 DDLQR
+969 DDLQSAR
-974 AKTNLA
+974 ANLA

-1030 EQQAQIHQRAQE
+1030 EQQAQIQQRAQE
-1042 AMEAQVQGDAQ
+1042 AMEAQQPGDAQ
-1053 EGEGA
+1053 GEERA
-1058 RVGGAESDREIR
+1058 QVGGPESDRELR

-1103 LERAIEERLATIQE
+1103 LERAIEERLTTIQE
-1117 KKQLAQVLKE
+1117 KKRLAQVLKE

>member
-6 GYTELQARVLAARR
+6 GYAALQARVLAARR

-30 CAILVVG
+30 CAIAIVG

-58 RIALLVGIIGA
+58 RIVLLVGIVGA
-69 AGYLLYRYLIQPL
+69 VGYLLYRYLIQPL

-106 VSALQFGETETED
+106 VSALQFGEVETED
-119 PIQSHLLQRLV
+119 PIKSHLLQRLV

-141 FKATVDKRVKRK
+141 FKATVDKSRKRK
-153 HIGIAAAALA
+153 HIGIAVAVFA
-163 GCALLGLI
+163 GCALLALI
-171 FPTELNTSLNRLLSP
+171 FPSELNTSLNRLLSP
-186 WEKTEPVL
+186 WEKTEPVF
-194 TTKLTVEPGNV
+194 TTKLTVDPGNA
-205 RILRGRSLAINLIVT
+205 RILRGRSLAINLEVT
-220 GKAADKARLV
+220 GKSADKARLV
-230 YTKEDLAADTT
+230 YTKQGSTADIT
-241 PLPPVPQG
+241 PLPPA
-249 ENPRQVGTSGGI
+249 SGGI
-261 QDGHQEIDMVRI
+261 QGERQEIDMVRI
-273 EGKKRR
+273 EGEKRR
-279 FGYELF
+279 FSYELF
-285 NINENME
+285 NINENIE
-292 YYVTANGTESERYTV
+292 YYVAANETESERYTV

-313 KLTAIEIAYTY
+313 KLTAIEVAYTY
-324 PEYTKL
+324 PEHTQL
-330 KPIIQQGEGN
+330 KPIIQQGDGN

-354 TNKAIESATLTV
+354 TNKAIQSGTLTV

-371 TPIVIFDGRTLT
+371 TPMIIFDGRTLT
-383 TSLDVLN
+383 TTLDVLN
-390 DGKYTVRLLCVD
+390 DGKYTVKLLCVD
-402 GFNNQV
+402 GFNNQT
-408 PIEYTITAI
+408 PIEYTVTAI

-438 EEVKVQAE
+438 EEVTVLAE

-458 KYSIGSGEARE
+458 MYSIGSGEPQE
-469 LPVETVEVK
+469 LAAETVEVK
-478 AEKIISGAYVFYLE
+478 EKKIISGAYVFYLE

-517 GGSTSELYFIEVR
+517 GTSTSELYFIEVR
-530 PFNERYTQMDAAEG
+530 PFNERYMQMDAEG
-544 QQAPE
+544 QQALAPE
-549 GQPFPNLIADQRKII
+549 GQPFPNLIADQRAII
-564 KKTWKHIHSRPSPM
+564 KNTWKHIHSRPSPV
-578 TEDYQSAVKQIGKE
+578 TEDYQSAVKKIGKA
-592 QDQLKDKTQRVT
+592 QDQLKDKTQRTV

-612 DANVDPEMLMN
+612 DTNVDPEMLMS
-623 LEGAVGKMGEASDE
+623 LEQAVGKMGEASDE
-637 LFAINPKAALPYEQ
+637 LFAIKPKAALPHEQ

-672 SAGSQAAADNIE
+672 SGGSQAAADNIE

-689 LQDTIEQDQ
+689 LQDAIEQDEN
-698 IELDEEMREGTQEL
+698 ELDEQMAEQTQEL

-720 SQQEQLTEQ
+720 GQQEQLTEQ
-729 SQQLAREGQPS
+729 SQRLAREQQPS

-758 QQMGEQAQQ
+758 QQMAEQAQQ
-767 MGQSVGQGAGNN
+767 MGQSSGQGSGQSNR
-779 TGQRMVQAGEALQQ
+779 GQRMAQAGDALQE

-809 PQMGAA
+809 AQMGAA

-842 LEDVTESLDRLTAEQ
+842 LEDATEAIDRLITRQ
-857 SEIREQT
+857 SEVREQT
-864 ETLEEETRR
+864 ETLEEETRQ
-873 DGTTVEALR
+873 DGVGLEDLR
-882 NASELANEQRTLR
+882 NASQLANEQRTLR

-902 RNLSNLREVLS
+902 RSLSNLREALS

-918 AARNVADANRRIIEE
+918 AARNVADANRRLIEE
-933 QVPENMEDAQRA
+933 QVSGNMEDAQRA

-969 DDLQR
+969 DDLQQAR
-974 AKTNLA
+974 TNLA
-980 ETEEERLDAALDQ
+980 ETEEERLDAALEQ
-993 IESWEAQ
+993 IESWAAQ
-1000 MQDIQRELE
+1000 MEDIQRELE
-1009 AMDNQETPLTP
+1009 GMDNQETPLTP

-1030 EQQAQIHQRAQE
+1030 EQQEQIQERAQE
-1042 AMEAQVQGDAQ
+1042 AMEAQDQGDEQAQ
-1053 EGEGA
+1053 
-1058 RVGGAESDREIR
+1058 VGGAESDRELR

-1103 LERAIEERLATIQE
+1103 LERAIEERLTTIQE

-1127 DVPPEYRR
+1127 DVPPEYRKM
-1135 LVDQYYESLAK
+1135 VDQYYEFLAK

>member
-1 MAARE
+1 MAVRE

-30 CAILVVG
+30 CAIAVVG

-44 AAIVDLLMPLPGSV
+44 AAIIDLLMPLPHSV
-58 RIALLVGIIGA
+58 RIALLIGIIGVV
-69 AGYLLYRYLIQPL
+69 GYLLYRYLIQPL

-99 QDLEDRL
+99 RDLEDRL

-119 PIQSHLLQRLV
+119 PIKSHLLQRLV
-130 TDAVERTEGID
+130 TDAVERTDGID
-141 FKATVDKRVKRK
+141 FKATVDKSKKRK
-153 HIGIAAAALA
+153 HIGIAAAVFA
-163 GCALLGLI
+163 GCALIALI
-171 FPTELNTSLNRLLSP
+171 FPAELNISLNRLLSP
-186 WEKTEPVL
+186 WEKTEPVF
-194 TTKLTVEPGNV
+194 TTKLTVEPGNA
-205 RILRGRSLAINLIVT
+205 RILRGRSLAINLEVT

-230 YTKEDLAADTT
+230 YTKGDPTVEAE
-241 PLPPVPQG
+241 PQ
-249 ENPRQVGTSGGI
+249 R
-261 QDGHQEIDMVRI
+261 QEIDMMRI
-273 EGKKRR
+273 EGEKRK
-279 FGYELF
+279 FGYEIF

-292 YYVTANGTESERYTV
+292 YHVAANETESERYTV
-307 EVFDMP
+307 KVFDMP

-324 PEYTKL
+324 PEYTQL

-354 TNKAIESATLTV
+354 TNKAIQSATLTV
-366 DAGDP
+366 DAQDS
-371 TPIVIFDGRTLT
+371 TPMLISDGRTLT
-383 TSLDVLN
+383 TTLDVLN
-390 DGKYTVRLLCVD
+390 NGKYTVKLLCVD
-402 GFNNQV
+402 GFNNQTS
-408 PIEYTITAI
+408 IEYTITAI
-417 PDEPPEIVIKEPGRD
+417 PDEAPEIVIEEPGRD

-438 EEVKVQAE
+438 EEVRVLAE

-458 KYSIGSGEARE
+458 MYSIGSGEPQE
-469 LPVETVEVK
+469 LETETIEVK
-478 AEKIISGAYVFYLE
+478 EKKIISSAYVFYLE
-492 ELDVEPGELISYYA
+492 ELDVEPGEFISYYA

-517 GGSTSELYFIEVR
+517 GVSTSELYLIEVR
-530 PFNERYTQMDAAEG
+530 PFNERYMQMDGEG

-549 GQPFPNLIADQRKII
+549 GQPFPNLIADQRTII
-564 KKTWKHIHSRPSPM
+564 KNTWKHIHSRPSPM
-578 TEDYQSAVKQIGKE
+578 TEDYQSAVKQIGVE
-592 QDQLKDKTQRVT
+592 QDQLKDKTQRVA

-623 LEGAVGKMGEASDE
+623 LEGAVTKMGEASGE
-637 LFAINPKAALPYEQ
+637 LYAVKPKEALPHEQ

-672 SAGSQAAADNIE
+672 AGGNQAAADNME

-689 LQDTIEQDQ
+689 LQDAIEQDEN
-698 IELDEEMREGTQEL
+698 ELDEQMQEQTQEL

-720 SQQEQLTEQ
+720 TQQEQLTEQ
-729 SQQLAREGQPS
+729 SQQMAREGQPS

-746 NSQQEGQLAGQA
+746 NSQQEEQLAGQA
-758 QQMGEQAQQ
+758 QQMAEQAQQ
-767 MGQSVGQGAGNN
+767 MGQASGQGAGQNN
-779 TGQRMVQAGEALQQ
+779 TGQRMAQAGEALQQ

-801 SENMGAGQ
+801 SENMAAGQ

-842 LEDVTESLDRLTAEQ
+842 LEDATETLDKLTAEQ

-873 DGTTVEALR
+873 DGVSAEDLR

-902 RNLSNLREVLS
+902 RSLSNLRETLN

-918 AARNVADANRRIIEE
+918 AARNVTDANRRIIEE

-945 LQWRNFQSSEREQ
+945 LQWRNFQSAEREQ

-969 DDLQR
+969 NDLQGAR
-974 AKTNLA
+974 TNLA

-1030 EQQAQIHQRAQE
+1030 EQQEQIQERAQE
-1042 AMEAQVQGDAQ
+1042 AMEAQGQGDAQ
-1053 EGEGA
+1053 GDEQA
-1058 RVGGAESDREIR
+1058 QVGGAESDREIR

-1077 RAMDN
+1077 RAMNN
-1082 RPGTRRAPFPVYDFS
+1082 RPGNSEGTVS
-1097 LRELRK
+1097 TLRFLSARTQK
-1103 LERAIEERLATIQE
+1103 T
-1117 KKQLAQVLKE
+1117 
-1127 DVPPEYRR
+1127 
-1135 LVDQYYESLAK
+1135 

>member
-1 MAARE
+1 MAERE

-30 CAILVVG
+30 CAIVVVG

-44 AAIVDLLMPLPGSV
+44 AAIVDLLMPLPGSI
-58 RIALLVGIIGA
+58 RLALLIGVIGA
-69 AGYLLYRYLIQPL
+69 VGYLLYRYLIQPL
-82 RVKLT
+82 RAKLT

-106 VSALQFGETETED
+106 VSALQFGEVETDD
-119 PIQSHLLQRLV
+119 PIKSHLLQRLV

-141 FKATVDKRVKRK
+141 FGATVDKSKKRK
-153 HIGIAAAALA
+153 HVGIAVAALA
-163 GCALLGLI
+163 VCTLIALI
-171 FPTELNTSLNRLLSP
+171 FPSELNISLNRLLSP
-186 WEKTEPVL
+186 WEKTEPVF
-194 TTKLTVEPGNV
+194 TTKLIVEPGNA
-205 RILRGRSLAINLIVT
+205 RILRGRSLAINLEVT
-220 GKAADKARLV
+220 GKAANKAQLV
-230 YTKEDLAADTT
+230 YTKEDSTADTE
-241 PLPPVPQG
+241 PP
-249 ENPRQVGTSGGI
+249 R
-261 QDGHQEIDMVRI
+261 QEIDMVRI
-273 EGKKRR
+273 EGEKRK
-279 FGYELF
+279 FGYEIF
-285 NINENME
+285 NINENMA

-354 TNKAIESATLTV
+354 TNKAIQSATLTV
-366 DAGDP
+366 DAQDSVP
-371 TPIVIFDGRTLT
+371 MLISDARTLT
-383 TSLDVLN
+383 TTLNVIN
-390 DGKYTVRLLCVD
+390 DGKYAVKLLCVD
-402 GFNNQV
+402 GFNNQT

-432 IKATKL
+432 VKATKL
-438 EEVKVQAE
+438 EEVRILAE

-458 KYSIGSGEARE
+458 KYNIGSGEPQE

-478 AEKIISGAYVFYLE
+478 AEKIVSNAYVFYLE

-517 GGSTSELYFIEVR
+517 GTSTSELYFIEVR
-530 PFNERYTQMDAAEG
+530 PFNERYMQMDAAEG
-544 QQAPE
+544 QQNPE
-549 GQPFPNLIADQRKII
+549 GLPFPDLIADQRTII

-578 TEDYQSAVKQIGKE
+578 TEDYQSAVKQIGVE

-623 LEGAVGKMGEASDE
+623 LEGAIGKMGEASDE
-637 LFAINPKAALPYEQ
+637 LFAIKPKEALPHEQ

-672 SAGSQAAADNIE
+672 SNGSQAAADNIE

-689 LQDTIEQDQ
+689 LQDAIEQDQ
-698 IELDEEMREGTQEL
+698 NELDEQMREGTQEL

-740 QREMQQ
+740 RREMQQ

-758 QQMGEQAQQ
+758 QQMAEQAQQ

-779 TGQRMVQAGEALQQ
+779 TGQRMVQAGEALGQ

-801 SENMGAGQ
+801 SESMGAGQ

-842 LEDVTESLDRLTAEQ
+842 LDDVIESLDRLTADQ

-864 ETLEEETRR
+864 ETLEEETRQ
-873 DGTTVEALR
+873 DGISVEDAR
-882 NASELANEQRTLR
+882 NASELANQQRTLR

-902 RNLSNLREVLS
+902 RNLSNLRETLN

-933 QVPENMEDAQRA
+933 QASENMEDAQRA
-945 LQWRNFQSSEREQ
+945 LQWRNFQYSEREQ

-969 DDLQR
+969 DDLQGAR
-974 AKTNLA
+974 ANLA

-993 IESWEAQ
+993 IESWGAQ
-1000 MQDIQRELE
+1000 MEDIQRELE
-1009 AMDNQETPLTP
+1009 AMDSQETPLTP
-1020 EQEARQQQLS
+1020 EQEERQQQLS
-1030 EQQAQIHQRAQE
+1030 EQQAQIQQRAQE
-1042 AMEAQVQGDAQ
+1042 AMEAQQQGDTQGEEQAQ
-1053 EGEGA
+1053 
-1058 RVGGAESDREIR
+1058 VGGAESDRELR

-1103 LERAIEERLATIQE
+1103 LERAIEERLVVIQE

>member
-1 MAARE
+1 MATRE
-6 GYTELQARVLAARR
+6 GYAALQARVLAARR

-30 CAILVVG
+30 CAIAIVG

-44 AAIVDLLMPLPGSV
+44 AAIVDLLMPLPSSV
-58 RIALLVGIIGA
+58 RVALLIGIIGVV
-69 AGYLLYRYLIQPL
+69 GYLLYKYLIQPL

-87 PHDVALNVERKH
+87 PHDVALNVERQH

-106 VSALQFGETETED
+106 VSALQFGEEETED
-119 PIQSHLLQRLV
+119 PIKSHLLERLV
-130 TDAVERTEGID
+130 TDAVERTEEID
-141 FKATVDKRVKRK
+141 FKATVDKSKKRK
-153 HIGIAAAALA
+153 HIGIAVAALA
-163 GCALLGLI
+163 VCTLIALI

-186 WEKTEPVL
+186 WEKTEPVF
-194 TTKLTVEPGNV
+194 TTKLTVEPGNA
-205 RILRGRSLAINLIVT
+205 RILRGRSLAINLEVT
-220 GKAADKARLV
+220 GKAADKARLI
-230 YTKEDLAADTT
+230 YTKGDPAADTE
-241 PLPPVPQG
+241 LQ
-249 ENPRQVGTSGGI
+249 R
-261 QDGHQEIDMVRI
+261 QEIDMVQI

-279 FGYELF
+279 FGYEIF
-285 NINENME
+285 NINENMG

-354 TNKAIESATLTV
+354 TNKAIESGTLTV

-371 TPIVIFDGRTLT
+371 TPMAIFDGRTLT
-383 TSLDVLN
+383 TTLDVLN
-390 DGKYTVRLLCVD
+390 DGKYTVKLLCVD
-402 GFNNQV
+402 GFNNQA

-438 EEVKVQAE
+438 EEVKVLAE

-458 KYSIGSGEARE
+458 MYSIGSGEARE

-478 AEKIISGAYVFYLE
+478 AEKMISGAYVFYLE

-517 GGSTSELYFIEVR
+517 GTSTSELYFIEVR
-530 PFNERYTQMDAAEG
+530 PFNERYMQMDAEG
-544 QQAPE
+544 QQAQQE
-549 GQPFPNLIADQRKII
+549 GQPFPTLIADQRTII
-564 KKTWKHIHSRPSPM
+564 KKTWKHIHSRPSAI
-578 TEDYQSAVKQIGKE
+578 TEDYQSAVKQIGVE

-623 LEGAVGKMGEASDE
+623 LERAVGKMGEASDE
-637 LFAINPKAALPYEQ
+637 LFAIKPKAALPHEQ

-698 IELDEEMREGTQEL
+698 IELDEQMREQTQEL

-720 SQQEQLTEQ
+720 SQQEQLTQQ

-758 QQMGEQAQQ
+758 QQMAEQAQQ

-779 TGQRMVQAGEALQQ
+779 TGQRMVQAGDALQQ

-842 LEDVTESLDRLTAEQ
+842 LEDVTEALDQLTAKQ

-864 ETLEEETRR
+864 ETLEEETRQ
-873 DGTTVEALR
+873 DGIRVEDAR
-882 NASELANEQRTLR
+882 NASELANQQRTLR
-895 RDLEQLQ
+895 RDLDQLQ
-902 RNLSNLREVLS
+902 RNLSNLREALN

-933 QVPENMEDAQRA
+933 QASENMEDAQRA
-945 LQWRNFQSSEREQ
+945 LQWRNFRSSEREQ

-969 DDLQR
+969 DDLQSAR
-974 AKTNLA
+974 TNLA

-993 IESWEAQ
+993 IESWETQ

-1030 EQQAQIHQRAQE
+1030 EQQAQIQQRAQE
-1042 AMEAQVQGDAQ
+1042 AMEAQAQGDTQGDEAQ
-1053 EGEGA
+1053 
-1058 RVGGAESDREIR
+1058 VGGAESDRELR

-1103 LERAIEERLATIQE
+1103 LERAIEERLTTIQE

>member
-6 GYTELQARVLAARR
+6 GYTELRARVLEARR

-30 CAILVVG
+30 CAIATVG

-44 AAIVDLLMPLPGSV
+44 AAIIDLLMPLPTSV
-58 RIALLVGIIGA
+58 RIALLVGVIGA
-69 AGYLLYRYLIQPL
+69 AGYLLYRYLVQPL

-99 QDLEDRL
+99 RDLEDRL
-106 VSALQFGETETED
+106 VSALQFGEAETED
-119 PIQSHLLQRLV
+119 PIKSHLLQRLV
-130 TDAVERTEGID
+130 TDAVERTDGID
-141 FKATVDKRVKRK
+141 FKATIDKSKKRK
-153 HIGIAAAALA
+153 HIGIAAAVFA
-163 GCALLGLI
+163 GCALIALI
-171 FPTELNTSLNRLLSP
+171 FPAELNISLNRLLSP
-186 WEKTEPVL
+186 WEKTEPVF
-194 TTKLTVEPGNV
+194 TTKLTVEPGNA
-205 RILRGRSLAINLIVT
+205 RILRGRSLAINLEVT
-220 GKAADKARLV
+220 GKAADKARLI
-230 YTKEDLAADTT
+230 YKKGNSAADTES
-241 PLPPVPQG
+241 Q
-249 ENPRQVGTSGGI
+249 
-261 QDGHQEIDMVRI
+261 HQEIDMMQI
-273 EGKKRR
+273 EGEKHR
-279 FGYELF
+279 FGYEIF

-292 YYVTANGTESERYTV
+292 YYVTANGIESERYTV

-313 KLTAIEIAYTY
+313 KVTAVEVTYTY
-324 PEYTKL
+324 PEYTQL
-330 KPIIQQGEGN
+330 NPITQQGEGN

-366 DAGDP
+366 EAQDP
-371 TPIVIFDGRTLT
+371 TPMLISDGRTLT
-383 TSLDVLN
+383 TTLDVLT
-390 DGKYTVRLLCVD
+390 DGKYTVKLLCVD
-402 GFNNQV
+402 GFNNQT

-417 PDEPPEIVIKEPGRD
+417 PDEPPEVAIKEPGRD

-438 EEVKVQAE
+438 EEVKVLAE
-446 ATDDYGVENMTL
+446 AVDDYGVENMTL
-458 KYSIGSGEARE
+458 MYSVGSGEPQE
-469 LPVETVEVK
+469 LEAETVEVK
-478 AEKIISGAYVFYLE
+478 EKKIISGAYVFYLE
-492 ELDVEPGELISYYA
+492 ELDVEPGEIISYYA

-517 GGSTSELYFIEVR
+517 GTGTSELYFIEVR
-530 PFNERYTQMDAAEG
+530 PFNERYMQMDAEG

-549 GQPFPNLIADQRKII
+549 EQPFPNLISDQRTII
-564 KKTWKHIHSRPSPM
+564 KNTWKHIHSRPSPM
-578 TEDYQSAVKQIGKE
+578 TENYQSAVKKIGDE

-623 LEGAVGKMGEASDE
+623 LEEAVAKMGEASGE
-637 LFAINPKAALPYEQ
+637 LHAIKPKAALPHEQ

-662 ELDKVLTQMR
+662 ELDKVLTRMR
-672 SAGSQAAADNIE
+672 SGGSQAAADNIE

-689 LQDTIEQDQ
+689 LQDTIEQDEN
-698 IELDEEMREGTQEL
+698 ELDEQMSEQTQEL

-729 SQQLAREGQPS
+729 SQQMAREGQPS

-746 NSQQEGQLAGQA
+746 NSQQEQQMAGQA
-758 QQMGEQAQQ
+758 QQMAEQAQQ
-767 MGQSVGQGAGNN
+767 MGQSSGQGAGQSN

-815 KGQKAEE
+815 KGEKAEE
-822 NLQQAIEEL
+822 NLQQAIEDL

-842 LEDVTESLDRLTAEQ
+842 LESVTETLDQLVADQ
-857 SEIREQT
+857 SEVQEQT
-864 ETLEEETRR
+864 ETLEEEDRR
-873 DGTTVEALR
+873 NDIGPEDLR
-882 NASELANEQRTLR
+882 NASELANQQRNLR

-902 RNLSNLREVLS
+902 RNLSNLREALS
-913 ENEPQ
+913 DNEPQ
-918 AARNVADANRRIIEE
+918 AARNVGDANRRIIEE

-945 LQWRNFQSSEREQ
+945 LQWRNFQSSDREQ

-969 DDLQR
+969 DDLQQAR
-974 AKTNLA
+974 TNLA
-980 ETEEERLDAALDQ
+980 ETEEEQLDAALDQ
-993 IESWEAQ
+993 IESWAAQ
-1000 MQDIQRELE
+1000 MEDIQRELE

-1030 EQQAQIHQRAQE
+1030 EQQEQIQQRAQD
-1042 AMEAQVQGDAQ
+1042 AMEAQGQGDAQ
-1053 EGEGA
+1053 GDEQA
-1058 RVGGAESDREIR
+1058 QAGGAESDRELS
-1070 ELWLDAI
+1070 ELWLGAI
-1077 RAMDN
+1077 HAMN
-1082 RPGTRRAPFPVYDFS
+1082 NGPGTRRAPFPRYDFS

-1127 DVPPEYRR
+1127 DVPPEYRGM
-1135 LVDQYYESLAK
+1135 VDRYYEFLAK

>member
-6 GYTELQARVLAARR
+6 GYTELRARVLEARR

-30 CAILVVG
+30 CAIATVG

-44 AAIVDLLMPLPGSV
+44 AAIIDLLMPLPTSV
-58 RIALLVGIIGA
+58 RIALLVGVIGA
-69 AGYLLYRYLIQPL
+69 AGYLLYRYLVQPL

-99 QDLEDRL
+99 RDLEDRL
-106 VSALQFGETETED
+106 VSALQFGEAETED
-119 PIQSHLLQRLV
+119 PIKSHLLQRLV
-130 TDAVERTEGID
+130 TDAVERTDGID
-141 FKATVDKRVKRK
+141 FKATIDKSKKRK
-153 HIGIAAAALA
+153 HIGIAAAVFA
-163 GCALLGLI
+163 GCALIALI
-171 FPTELNTSLNRLLSP
+171 FPAELNISLNRLLSP
-186 WEKTEPVL
+186 WEKTEPVF
-194 TTKLTVEPGNV
+194 TTKLTVEPGNA
-205 RILRGRSLAINLIVT
+205 RILRGRSLAINLEVT
-220 GKAADKARLV
+220 GKAADKARLI
-230 YTKEDLAADTT
+230 YKKGNSAADTES
-241 PLPPVPQG
+241 Q
-249 ENPRQVGTSGGI
+249 
-261 QDGHQEIDMVRI
+261 HQEIDMMQI
-273 EGKKRR
+273 EGEKHR
-279 FGYELF
+279 FGYEIF

-292 YYVTANGTESERYTV
+292 YYVTANGIESERYTV

-313 KLTAIEIAYTY
+313 KVTAVEVTYTY
-324 PEYTKL
+324 PEYTQL
-330 KPIIQQGEGN
+330 NPITQQGEGN

-366 DAGDP
+366 EAQDP
-371 TPIVIFDGRTLT
+371 TPMLISDGRTLT
-383 TSLDVLN
+383 TTLDVLT
-390 DGKYTVRLLCVD
+390 DGKYTVKLLCVD
-402 GFNNQV
+402 GFNNQT

-417 PDEPPEIVIKEPGRD
+417 PDEPPEVAIKEPGRD

-438 EEVKVQAE
+438 EEVKVLAE
-446 ATDDYGVENMTL
+446 AVDDYGVENMTL
-458 KYSIGSGEARE
+458 MYSVGSGEPQE
-469 LPVETVEVK
+469 LEAETVEVK
-478 AEKIISGAYVFYLE
+478 EKKIISGAYVFYLE
-492 ELDVEPGELISYYA
+492 ELDVEPGEIISYYA

-517 GGSTSELYFIEVR
+517 GTGTSELYFIEVR
-530 PFNERYTQMDAAEG
+530 PFNERYMQMDAEG

-549 GQPFPNLIADQRKII
+549 EQPFPNLISDQRTII
-564 KKTWKHIHSRPSPM
+564 KNTWKHIHSRPSPM
-578 TEDYQSAVKQIGKE
+578 TENYQSAVKKIGDE

-623 LEGAVGKMGEASDE
+623 LEEAVAKMGEASGE
-637 LFAINPKAALPYEQ
+637 LHAIKPKAALPHEQ

-662 ELDKVLTQMR
+662 ELDKVLTRMR
-672 SAGSQAAADNIE
+672 SGGSQAAADNIE

-689 LQDTIEQDQ
+689 LQDTIEQDEN
-698 IELDEEMREGTQEL
+698 ELDEQMSEQTQEL

-729 SQQLAREGQPS
+729 SQQMAREGQPS

-746 NSQQEGQLAGQA
+746 NSQQAQQMAGQA
-758 QQMGEQAQQ
+758 QQMAEQAQQ
-767 MGQSVGQGAGNN
+767 MGQSSGQGAGQSN

-815 KGQKAEE
+815 KGEKAEE
-822 NLQQAIEEL
+822 NLQQAIEDL

-842 LEDVTESLDRLTAEQ
+842 LESVTETLDQLVADQ
-857 SEIREQT
+857 SEVQEQT
-864 ETLEEETRR
+864 ETLEEEDRR
-873 DGTTVEALR
+873 NDIGPEDLR
-882 NASELANEQRTLR
+882 NASELANQQRNLR

-902 RNLSNLREVLS
+902 RNLSNLREALS
-913 ENEPQ
+913 DNEPQ
-918 AARNVADANRRIIEE
+918 AARNVGDANRRIIEE

-945 LQWRNFQSSEREQ
+945 LQWRNFQSSDREQ

-969 DDLQR
+969 DDLQQAR
-974 AKTNLA
+974 TNLA
-980 ETEEERLDAALDQ
+980 ETEEEQLDAALDQ
-993 IESWEAQ
+993 IESWAAQ
-1000 MQDIQRELE
+1000 MEDIQRELE

-1030 EQQAQIHQRAQE
+1030 EQQEQIQQRAQD
-1042 AMEAQVQGDAQ
+1042 AMEAQGQGDAQ
-1053 EGEGA
+1053 GDEQA
-1058 RVGGAESDREIR
+1058 QAGGAESDRELS
-1070 ELWLDAI
+1070 ELWLGAI
-1077 RAMDN
+1077 HAMN
-1082 RPGTRRAPFPVYDFS
+1082 NGPGTRRAPFPRYDFS

-1127 DVPPEYRR
+1127 DVPPEYRGM
-1135 LVDQYYESLAK
+1135 VDRYYEFLAK

>member
-6 GYTELQARVLAARR
+6 GYRELQARVLEARR

-30 CAILVVG
+30 CAIAIVG

-58 RIALLVGIIGA
+58 RIVLLVGIVGA
-69 AGYLLYRYLIQPL
+69 VGYLLYRYLIQPL

-106 VSALQFGETETED
+106 VSALQFGDAETED
-119 PIQSHLLQRLV
+119 PIKSHLLQRLV

-141 FKATVDKRVKRK
+141 FKATVDKTKKRK
-153 HIGIAAAALA
+153 HVGIAVAVFA
-163 GCALLGLI
+163 GCALLALI

-186 WEKTEPVL
+186 WEKTEPVF
-194 TTKLTVEPGNV
+194 TTKLTVEPGNA
-205 RILRGRSLAINLIVT
+205 RILRGRSLAINLEVT
-220 GKAADKARLV
+220 GKSADKARLV
-230 YTKEDLAADTT
+230 YTKQDLAADTE
-241 PLPPVPQG
+241 PQ
-249 ENPRQVGTSGGI
+249 R
-261 QDGHQEIDMVRI
+261 QEIDMVRI
-273 EGKKRR
+273 EGEKRK
-279 FGYELF
+279 FGYEIF

-292 YYVTANGTESERYTV
+292 YYVAANESESERYTV
-307 EVFDMP
+307 EVFDTP
-313 KLTAIEIAYTY
+313 KVTAIEVSYTY

-330 KPIIQQGEGN
+330 KPITQQGDGN

-354 TNKAIESATLTV
+354 TNKAIQSATLTA

-371 TPIVIFDGRTLT
+371 TAMLISDGNTLT
-383 TSLDVLN
+383 TTLDVLN
-390 DGKYTVRLLCVD
+390 DGKYTVELLCVD
-402 GFNNQV
+402 GFNNQT
-408 PIEYTITAI
+408 PIEYTVIAT

-438 EEVKVQAE
+438 EEVRVLAE
-446 ATDDYGVENMTL
+446 ATDDYGLENMTL
-458 KYSIGSGEARE
+458 KYSIGSGEPQE
-469 LPVETVEVK
+469 LPVEMVEVK
-478 AEKIISGAYVFYLE
+478 AEKMISAAYVFYLE

-517 GGSTSELYFIEVR
+517 GVSTSELYFIEVR
-530 PFNERYTQMDAAEG
+530 PFNERYMQMEVEG
-544 QQAPE
+544 QQGPAE
-549 GQPFPNLIADQRKII
+549 QPFPNLIADQRAII
-564 KKTWKHIHSRPSPM
+564 KNTWKHIHSRPSPV
-578 TEDYQSAVKQIGKE
+578 TEDYQASVKKIGKA
-592 QDQLKDKTQRVT
+592 QDQLKDKTQRAV

-612 DANVDPEMLMN
+612 DANVDPEMLMS
-623 LEGAVGKMGEASDE
+623 LEQAVAKMGEATDE
-637 LFAINPKAALPYEQ
+637 LNAIKPKAALPHEQ

-662 ELDKVLTQMR
+662 ELDKVLTRMR
-672 SAGSQAAADNIE
+672 SGGSQAAADNIE

-689 LQDTIEQDQ
+689 LQDAIEQDEN
-698 IELDEEMREGTQEL
+698 ELDEQMAEQTQEL

-720 SQQEQLTEQ
+720 GQQEQLTEQ
-729 SQQLAREGQPS
+729 SQRLAREPQPS

-746 NSQQEGQLAGQA
+746 NSQQQQQLAGQA
-758 QQMGEQAQQ
+758 QQMGGQAQQ
-767 MGQSVGQGAGNN
+767 MGQASGRGTDRNS

-809 PQMGAA
+809 AQMGAA

-822 NLQQAIEEL
+822 NLQQAIEEF

-842 LEDVTESLDRLTAEQ
+842 LEEATEAIDRLITRQ
-857 SEIREQT
+857 SEVREQT
-864 ETLEEETRR
+864 ETLAEETRQ
-873 DGTTVEALR
+873 DGAGVEDLR
-882 NASELANEQRTLR
+882 HASQLANEQRTLR

-902 RNLSNLREVLS
+902 RSLSNLRETLS

-918 AARNVADANRRIIEE
+918 AARNVADANRRLIEE
-933 QVPENMEDAQRA
+933 QVSGNMEDAQRA

-969 DDLQR
+969 DDLQQAR
-974 AKTNLA
+974 TNLA
-980 ETEEERLDAALDQ
+980 ETEEERLDAALEQ
-993 IESWEAQ
+993 IENWAAQ
-1000 MQDIQRELE
+1000 MEDIQRELE

-1030 EQQAQIHQRAQE
+1030 EQQAQIQERAQE
-1042 AMEAQVQGDAQ
+1042 AMEAQAQGAEQGGEQAQ
-1053 EGEGA
+1053 T
-1058 RVGGAESDREIR
+1058 GGADSDRELR

-1103 LERAIEERLATIQE
+1103 LERAIEERLTTIQE

-1127 DVPPEYRR
+1127 DVPPEYRKM
-1135 LVDQYYESLAK
+1135 VDQYYEFLAK